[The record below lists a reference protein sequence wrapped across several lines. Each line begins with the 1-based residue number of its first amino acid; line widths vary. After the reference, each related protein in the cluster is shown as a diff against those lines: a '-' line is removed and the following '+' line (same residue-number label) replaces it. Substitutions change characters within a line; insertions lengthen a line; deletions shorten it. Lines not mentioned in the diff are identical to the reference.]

1 MSSAYQLA
9 ITRFASAV
17 VVTAL
22 ALAAVAFS
30 QLDKVRL
37 DASSDSL
44 LLQGDPDLAF
54 FEEATE
60 RYESYEFLIMT
71 WEPDSPLL
79 SEASLAGL
87 AAMVA
92 DLEQVSGV
100 RSVTSA
106 LDVPLL
112 ESPPISLT
120 DLSDLDSIPSLR
132 DPNIDRSLALR
143 EFTSSQL
150 YKNLVVSE
158 GGDLTAV
165 QVTIEPNKEIDRLG
179 DLRKSL
185 RKAVAEGADASLER
199 ELADIEFAYDQATR
213 TVNADRAALVADVR
227 AVAEKYRDQSRIFV
241 GGVPMIAADMLDFV
255 QDDLV
260 TFGSSIILVMI
271 AMLALIF
278 RDYRWVLIPISVC
291 TLSAL
296 LMLGILGYTDWRMT
310 VISSNFVAVLLV
322 VALALAIHLVV
333 RYRELEVKEPNL
345 ARADRAVMAAK
356 LMFVP
361 CFYTAVTTMVA
372 FTSLVVAGI
381 KPVIDFGW
389 MMTAGIVVA
398 FLVSFTLV
406 PALITVLPDSGA
418 KGVSDTLSMTRRFA
432 SIVERFGGFVLAVT
446 GLLVLL
452 VLLGLSRLQVEN
464 RFIDYF
470 KDTTEIY
477 QGMELLDSRL
487 GGTIPLD
494 IILYPPIASDSEA
507 ANSEGV
513 DVASFDAMPSNDSF
527 AGGDEGF
534 GDDFGEDDFGEDD
547 FGEGDF
553 DESLASDEED
563 LWGDDPFGEDVSF
576 ADENSA
582 EIGYWFTLEGRNLVD
597 QIHDIVDARP
607 ESGKVLSLS
616 TGFSVM
622 DRLYDDKL
630 GGVELALIERSLPSD
645 VAEVLI
651 EPYYDPVEQQAR
663 ITVRAMETSKTLRRA
678 EYLESLYA
686 QILADTGLDETR
698 VKFTG
703 LLVLYNNVLQS
714 LYASQILTLGAVFV
728 AIGIMFLMLFR
739 SVSLALLGLAPN
751 ILAAG
756 LVLGVMGLAGI
767 PLDIMTITIAAIVVG
782 MGVDNCIHYIHR
794 FRREFEVD
802 GNYRE
807 SMYRSHSSIG
817 RAMYYTTLTVVVGF
831 SMLTLSNFTPSIYFG
846 VLTVMAMLAA
856 VMGAL
861 LLLPKLIIAFQPLG
875 PERA

>member
-1 MSSAYQLA
+1 
-9 ITRFASAV
+9 V
-17 VVTAL
+17 
-22 ALAAVAFS
+22 
-30 QLDKVRL
+30 
-37 DASSDSL
+37 
-44 LLQGDPDLAF
+44 
-54 FEEATE
+54 
-60 RYESYEFLIMT
+60 
-71 WEPDSPLL
+71 
-79 SEASLAGL
+79 
-87 AAMVA
+87 
-92 DLEQVSGV
+92 
-100 RSVTSA
+100 
-106 LDVPLL
+106 
-112 ESPPISLT
+112 
-120 DLSDLDSIPSLR
+120 
-132 DPNIDRSLALR
+132 DRALALR

-158 GGDLTAV
+158 AGDLTAV
-165 QVTIEPNKEIDRLG
+165 QVTIEPNKEVDRLG

-185 RKAVAEGADASLER
+185 RKSVAEGG
-199 ELADIEFAYDQATR
+199 DIEVQRPVVLQLNLPYDEATR
-213 TVNADRAALVADVR
+213 TVNADRAALVANVR
-227 AVAEKYRDQSRIFV
+227 EVAEKYRDQSRIFV

-260 TFGSSIILVMI
+260 TFGTSIILVMV

-291 TLSAL
+291 TLSAT
-296 LMLGILGYTDWRMT
+296 LMLGILGFTDWRMT

-333 RYRELEVKEPNL
+333 RYRELEAKEPDMP
-345 ARADRAVMAAK
+345 RAERAVMAAR
-356 LMFVP
+356 LMFIP

-398 FLVSFTLV
+398 FVVSFSLV
-406 PALITVLPDSGA
+406 PALIAILPDMGA
-418 KGVSDTLSMTRRFA
+418 KGANDSLSMTRRFA
-432 SIVERFGGFVLAVT
+432 TVVERFGGLVFAVT
-446 GLLVLL
+446 GLLILL
-452 VLLGLSRLQVEN
+452 VALGLSRLQVEN

-494 IILYPPIASDSEA
+494 IILYPPSESTQTVDGLASADLALADERTTIEVVASD
-507 ANSEGV
+507 
-513 DVASFDAMPSNDSF
+513 DL
-527 AGGDEGF
+527 GF
-534 GDDFGEDDFGEDD
+534 EDDFGDDED
-547 FGEGDF
+547 G
-553 DESLASDEED
+553 
-563 LWGDDPFGEDVSF
+563 LWDDDAFGEDVSF

-582 EIGYWFTLEGRNLVD
+582 EIGYWFTLEGRDLID
-597 QIHDIVDARP
+597 QIHGIVEARP

-630 GGVELALIERSLPSD
+630 GGVELALVERSLPAD

-651 EPYYDPVEQQAR
+651 APYYDPIEQQAR
-663 ITVRAMETSKTLRRA
+663 ISVRAMETSKTLRRA

-686 QILADTGLDETR
+686 QILTDTGLDETR

-728 AIGIMFLMLFR
+728 AIGVMFLALFR

-794 FRREFEVD
+794 FRREFELD
-802 GNYRE
+802 GSYRE
-807 SMYRSHSSIG
+807 AMYRSHSSIG

-861 LLLPKLIIAFQPLG
+861 LLLPKLILAFEPLG
-875 PERA
+875 PERV

>member
-1 MSSAYQLA
+1 MSSFYQRA
-9 ITRFASAV
+9 ISQYFGLIIVATAV
-17 VVTAL
+17 VGG
-22 ALAAVAFS
+22 LAAS

-54 FEEATE
+54 FQEATD
-60 RYESYEFLIMT
+60 RYESYEFLILT

-79 SEASLAGL
+79 SDESLSGL
-87 AAMVA
+87 ASMVA
-92 DLEQVSGV
+92 DLERVKGV
-100 RSVTSA
+100 RTVTSA

-120 DLSDLDSIPSLR
+120 DLSDLDAIASLR
-132 DPNIDRSLALR
+132 DPTVDREMALK
-143 EFTSSQL
+143 EFTTSQL
-150 YKNLVVSE
+150 YRNLVVSE
-158 GGDLTAV
+158 AGDLTAV
-165 QVTIEPNKEIDRLG
+165 QVTIEPNQEVDRLG
-179 DLRKSL
+179 DLRGEL
-185 RKAVAEGADASLER
+185 RQQVADGAGVEIQDRLVEVER
-199 ELADIEFAYDQATR
+199 AYDAATR
-213 TVNADRAALVADVR
+213 TVNAERAELVANVR
-227 AVAEKYRDQSRIFV
+227 AVAEVYRGQSRIFV

-260 TFGSSIILVMI
+260 TFGLAIIGVMVG
-271 AMLALIF
+271 MLALIF
-278 RDYRWVLIPISVC
+278 RDYRWVVIPISGC

-296 LMLGILGYTDWRMT
+296 MMLGLLGFTDWRMT
-310 VISSNFVAVLLV
+310 IISSNFVAVLLV
-322 VALALAIHLVV
+322 VSLALAIHLVV
-333 RYRELEVKEPNL
+333 RYRELELKEPTL
-345 ARADRAVMAAK
+345 PRADRAVKAAQ

-398 FLVSFTLV
+398 FIVSFTLV
-406 PALITVLPDSGA
+406 PALMALLPEVRATGA
-418 KGVSDTLSMTRRFA
+418 SDQASMTRSFA
-432 SIVERFGGFVLAVT
+432 VVVEKFGGLVFAVAAV
-446 GLLVLL
+446 LVLL
-452 VLLGLSRLQVEN
+452 IALGLSRLQVEN

-494 IILYPPIASDSEA
+494 IILYPPEEIFDEEVSFGGSSLGAEA
-507 ANSEGV
+507 AESI
-513 DVASFDAMPSNDSF
+513 DDDAFWS
-527 AGGDEGF
+527 
-534 GDDFGEDDFGEDD
+534 
-547 FGEGDF
+547 
-553 DESLASDEED
+553 
-563 LWGDDPFGEDVSF
+563 DDPFGEDVSF

-582 EIGYWFTLEGRNLVD
+582 EIGYWFTLEGRNLID
-597 QIHDIVDARP
+597 QIHAIVDARP

-622 DRLYDDKL
+622 DRLYADKL
-630 GGVELALIERSLPSD
+630 GSVELALVERSLPDD
-645 VAEVLI
+645 VADVLI
-651 EPYYDPVEQQAR
+651 APYYDPVEQQAR
-663 ITVRAMETSKTLRRA
+663 LTVRAMETSKTLRRA
-678 EYLESLYA
+678 QYLESLYA
-686 QILADTGLDETR
+686 EILAETGLDETR

-714 LYASQILTLGAVFV
+714 LYASQILTLGAVFI
-728 AIGIMFLMLFR
+728 AIGVMFLALFR

-794 FRREFEVD
+794 FRTEFAVD
-802 GNYRE
+802 QNYRDA
-807 SMYRSHSSIG
+807 MYRSHASIG

-846 VLTVMAMLAA
+846 LLTVMAMLAA

-861 LLLPKLIIAFQPLG
+861 LLLPKLIITFKPLG
-875 PERA
+875 PGAA

>member
-1 MSSAYQLA
+1 MSSPYQIL
-9 ITRFASAV
+9 ITRFASTV
-17 VVTAL
+17 VVSVL
-22 ALAAVAFS
+22 ILAAIASS
-30 QLDKVRL
+30 QLGKVRL

-79 SEASLAGL
+79 SDASLSGL

-92 DLEQVSGV
+92 DLEKVPGV

-132 DPNIDRSLALR
+132 DPNVDRSLALR

-185 RKAVAEGADASLER
+185 RRAVAEGADASVER
-199 ELADIEFAYDQATR
+199 ELVNIEVAYDQATR

-227 AVAEKYRDQSRIFV
+227 AVAQKYREQSRIFV

-260 TFGSSIILVMI
+260 TFGTSIILVMI

-278 RDYRWVLIPISVC
+278 RDYRWVVIPISVC

-296 LMLGILGYTDWRMT
+296 FMLGILGYTDWRMT

-333 RYRELEVKEPNL
+333 RYRELEAREPNML
-345 ARADRAVMAAK
+345 RAERAVMAAR

-361 CFYTAVTTMVA
+361 CFYTAITTMVA

-398 FLVSFTLV
+398 FVVSFLLV
-406 PALITVLPDSGA
+406 PALIAVLPDSGA
-418 KGVSDTLSMTRRFA
+418 KGAADNLSMTKWFA
-432 SIVERFGGFVLAVT
+432 TIVERFGGVVLSVAA
-446 GLLVLL
+446 LLVLL

-494 IILYPPIASDSEA
+494 IILYPPAESASEVD
-507 ANSEGV
+507 
-513 DVASFDAMPSNDSF
+513 DVAALETARVDDISMDERFGADDLSFDS
-527 AGGDEGF
+527 GF
-534 GDDFGEDDFGEDD
+534 GDDFD
-547 FGEGDF
+547 
-553 DESLASDEED
+553 SDEFVDDED
-563 LWGDDPFGEDVSF
+563 GLWGDDPFGEDVSF

-582 EIGYWFTLEGRNLVD
+582 EVGYWFTLEGRQLID
-597 QIHDIVDARP
+597 QVHNIVDARP

-645 VAEVLI
+645 VADVLI
-651 EPYYDPVEQQAR
+651 APYYDPVEQQAR
-663 ITVRAMETSKTLRRA
+663 VTVRAMETSETLRRA
-678 EYLESLYA
+678 EYLESLYD
-686 QILADTGLDETR
+686 QILVETGLDATR

-714 LYASQILTLGAVFV
+714 LYASQILTLGAVFL
-728 AIGIMFLMLFR
+728 AIGVMFLTLFR

-794 FRREFEVD
+794 FRREFEID

-807 SMYRSHSSIG
+807 AMYRSHSSIG

-861 LLLPKLIIAFQPLG
+861 LLLPKLILAFQPLG
-875 PERA
+875 PERG

>member
-1 MSSAYQLA
+1 MSSAYHLF
-9 ITRFASAV
+9 ITRYASAIIFI
-17 VVTAL
+17 AL
-22 ALAAVAFS
+22 VLAGGALS
-30 QLDKVRL
+30 QLEKVRL

-71 WEPDSPLL
+71 WEPESPLL
-79 SEASLAGL
+79 SEASLSGL
-87 AAMVA
+87 SAMVS
-92 DLEQVSGV
+92 DLQSVPGV

-132 DPNIDRSLALR
+132 DPQVDRALALR

-158 GGDLTAV
+158 AGDLTAV
-165 QVTIEPNKEIDRLG
+165 QVTIEPNKEVDRLG

-185 RKAVAEGADASLER
+185 RKSVAEGGDIEVQR
-199 ELADIEFAYDQATR
+199 ELSAVELAYDEATR
-213 TVNADRAALVADVR
+213 TVNADRAALVANVR
-227 AVAEKYRDQSRIFV
+227 EVAEKYRDQSRIFV

-260 TFGSSIILVMI
+260 TFGTSIILVMV

-291 TLSAL
+291 TLSAT
-296 LMLGILGYTDWRMT
+296 LMLGILGFTDWRMT

-333 RYRELEVKEPNL
+333 RYRELEVKEPDMP
-345 ARADRAVMAAK
+345 RAERAVMAAR
-356 LMFVP
+356 LMFIP

-398 FLVSFTLV
+398 FVVSFSLV
-406 PALITVLPDSGA
+406 PALIAILPDKGA
-418 KGVSDTLSMTRRFA
+418 TGANDSLGMTRRFA
-432 SIVERFGGFVLAVT
+432 TVVERFGGLVFAVT
-446 GLLVLL
+446 GLLILL
-452 VLLGLSRLQVEN
+452 VVLGLSRLQVEN

-494 IILYPPIASDSEA
+494 IILYPPSESIQPVDALASG
-507 ANSEGV
+507 NQ
-513 DVASFDAMPSNDSF
+513 SF
-527 AGGDEGF
+527 ADERTTSDVVTSDDSGF
-534 GDDFGEDDFGEDD
+534 EDDFGDDED
-547 FGEGDF
+547 G
-553 DESLASDEED
+553 
-563 LWGDDPFGEDVSF
+563 LWDDDPFGEDVSF

-582 EIGYWFTLEGRNLVD
+582 EIGYWFTLEGRDLVD
-597 QIHDIVDARP
+597 QIHGIVDARA

-630 GGVELALIERSLPSD
+630 GGVELALVERSLPAD

-651 EPYYDPVEQQAR
+651 APYYDPIEQQAR

-686 QILADTGLDETR
+686 QILAETGLDETR

-728 AIGIMFLMLFR
+728 AIGIMFLALFR

-794 FRREFEVD
+794 FRREFELD
-802 GNYRE
+802 GSYRE
-807 SMYRSHSSIG
+807 AMYRSHSSIG

-861 LLLPKLIIAFQPLG
+861 LLLPKLIIAFEPLG
-875 PERA
+875 PERG

>member
-1 MSSAYQLA
+1 MSSAYHLV
-9 ITRFASAV
+9 ITRYASAIV
-17 VVTAL
+17 LIAL
-22 ALAAVAFS
+22 VLAGVALS
-30 QLDKVRL
+30 QLEKVRL

-54 FEEATE
+54 FEDATE

-71 WEPDSPLL
+71 WEPESPLL
-79 SEASLAGL
+79 GEASLSGL
-87 AAMVA
+87 SAMVS
-92 DLEQVSGV
+92 DLKSVPDV

-132 DPNIDRSLALR
+132 DPQVDRALALR

-158 GGDLTAV
+158 AGDLTAV
-165 QVTIEPNKEIDRLG
+165 QVTIEPNKEVDRLG

-185 RKAVAEGADASLER
+185 RKSVAEGGDIEVQRQLSAV
-199 ELADIEFAYDQATR
+199 ELAYDEATR
-213 TVNADRAALVADVR
+213 TVNADRAALVANVR
-227 AVAEKYRDQSRIFV
+227 EVAEKYRDQSRIFV

-260 TFGSSIILVMI
+260 TFGTSIILVMV

-291 TLSAL
+291 TLSAT
-296 LMLGILGYTDWRMT
+296 LMLGILGFTDWRMT

-333 RYRELEVKEPNL
+333 RYRELEVKEPDMP
-345 ARADRAVMAAK
+345 RAERAVMAAR
-356 LMFVP
+356 LMFIP

-398 FLVSFTLV
+398 FVVSFSLV
-406 PALITVLPDSGA
+406 PALIAILPDMGA
-418 KGVSDTLSMTRRFA
+418 KGANDSLSMTRRFA
-432 SIVERFGGFVLAVT
+432 TVVERFGGLVFAVT
-446 GLLVLL
+446 GLLILL
-452 VLLGLSRLQVEN
+452 VALGLSRLQVEN

-494 IILYPPIASDSEA
+494 IILYPPSESTQTVDVLASADLALADERTTIEVVASD
-507 ANSEGV
+507 
-513 DVASFDAMPSNDSF
+513 DL
-527 AGGDEGF
+527 GF
-534 GDDFGEDDFGEDD
+534 EDDFGDDED
-547 FGEGDF
+547 G
-553 DESLASDEED
+553 
-563 LWGDDPFGEDVSF
+563 LWDDDAFGEDVSF

-582 EIGYWFTLEGRNLVD
+582 EIGYWFTLEGRDLID
-597 QIHDIVDARP
+597 QIHGIVEARS

-630 GGVELALIERSLPSD
+630 GGVELALVERSLPAD

-651 EPYYDPVEQQAR
+651 APYYDPIEQQAR
-663 ITVRAMETSKTLRRA
+663 ISVRAMETSKTLRRA
-678 EYLESLYA
+678 QYLESLYA
-686 QILADTGLDETR
+686 QILTDTGLDETR

-714 LYASQILTLGAVFV
+714 LYASQILTLGAVFI
-728 AIGIMFLMLFR
+728 AIGVMFLALFR

-794 FRREFEVD
+794 FRREFELD
-802 GNYRE
+802 GSYRE
-807 SMYRSHSSIG
+807 AMYRSHSSIG

-861 LLLPKLIIAFQPLG
+861 LLLPKLILAFEPLG
-875 PERA
+875 PERV

>member
-1 MSSAYQLA
+1 MSSPYQIL
-9 ITRFASAV
+9 ITRFASTV
-17 VVTAL
+17 VVSAL
-22 ALAAVAFS
+22 ILAVIAFS
-30 QLDKVRL
+30 QLGKVRL

-60 RYESYEFLIMT
+60 RYESYEFLILT

-79 SEASLAGL
+79 SDVSLSGL

-92 DLEQVSGV
+92 DLEKVSGV
-100 RSVTSA
+100 RAVTSA

-132 DPNIDRSLALR
+132 DPNVDRSLALR

-165 QVTIEPNKEIDRLG
+165 QVTIEPNREIDRLG

-185 RKAVAEGADASLER
+185 RRAVAEGANASVER
-199 ELADIEFAYDQATR
+199 ELVNIEAAYDQATR

-227 AVAEKYRDQSRIFV
+227 AVAQKYRDQSRIFV

-260 TFGSSIILVMI
+260 TFGASIILVMI

-278 RDYRWVLIPISVC
+278 RDYRWVVIPISVC

-296 LMLGILGYTDWRMT
+296 FMLGILGYTDWRMT

-333 RYRELEVKEPNL
+333 RYRELEAREPNML
-345 ARADRAVMAAK
+345 RAERAVMAAR

-398 FLVSFTLV
+398 FVVSFLLV
-406 PALITVLPDSGA
+406 PALIAVLPDSGA
-418 KGVSDTLSMTRRFA
+418 KGAADNLSMTKWFA
-432 SIVERFGGFVLAVT
+432 TVVERFGGVVLSVAA
-446 GLLVLL
+446 LLVFL
-452 VLLGLSRLQVEN
+452 VALGLSRLQVEN

-494 IILYPPIASDSEA
+494 IILYPPLESASEVDGVTALDTARVDDISTDESLG
-507 ANSEGV
+507 AN
-513 DVASFDAMPSNDSF
+513 DLSFENS
-527 AGGDEGF
+527 F
-534 GDDFGEDDFGEDD
+534 GDDFD
-547 FGEGDF
+547 
-553 DESLASDEED
+553 SDELVDDED
-563 LWGDDPFGEDVSF
+563 GLWGDDPFGEDVSF
-576 ADENSA
+576 DDENSA
-582 EIGYWFTLEGRNLVD
+582 EVGYWFTLEGRQLID
-597 QIHDIVDARP
+597 QIHNIVDARP

-645 VAEVLI
+645 VADVLI
-651 EPYYDPVEQQAR
+651 APYYDPVEQQAR
-663 ITVRAMETSKTLRRA
+663 VTVRAMETSETLRRA
-678 EYLESLYA
+678 EYLESLYD
-686 QILADTGLDETR
+686 QILVETGLDASR
-698 VKFTG
+698 VKVTG

-714 LYASQILTLGAVFV
+714 LYASQILTLGAVFL
-728 AIGIMFLMLFR
+728 AIGVMFLALFR

-794 FRREFEVD
+794 FRREFEMD

-807 SMYRSHSSIG
+807 AMYRSHSSIG

-861 LLLPKLIIAFQPLG
+861 LLLPKLILAFQPLG
-875 PERA
+875 PERG

>member
-1 MSSAYQLA
+1 MSSFYQRA
-9 ITRFASAV
+9 ISQYFGLII
-17 VVTAL
+17 VVTAVL
-22 ALAAVAFS
+22 GGLAAS

-54 FEEATE
+54 FKEATD
-60 RYESYEFLIMT
+60 RYESYEFLILT

-79 SEASLAGL
+79 SDESLSGL
-87 AAMVA
+87 ANMVT
-92 DLEQVSGV
+92 DLERVKGV
-100 RSVTSA
+100 RTVTSA

-120 DLSDLDSIPSLR
+120 DLSDLDAIASLR
-132 DPNIDRSLALR
+132 DPTVDREMALE
-143 EFTSSQL
+143 EFTTSQL
-150 YKNLVVSE
+150 YRNLVVSE
-158 GGDLTAV
+158 AGDLTAV
-165 QVTIEPNKEIDRLG
+165 QVTIEPNQDVDRLG
-179 DLRKSL
+179 DLRGEL
-185 RKAVAEGADASLER
+185 RQQVAAGGGVEIQDRLVEVERDYDA
-199 ELADIEFAYDQATR
+199 ATR
-213 TVNADRAALVADVR
+213 TVNAERAELVASVR
-227 AVAEKYRDQSRIFV
+227 AVAEVYRGQSRIFV

-255 QDDLV
+255 EDDLV
-260 TFGSSIILVMI
+260 TFGLAIIGVMVG
-271 AMLALIF
+271 MLALIF
-278 RDYRWVLIPISVC
+278 RDYRWVVIPISGC

-296 LMLGILGYTDWRMT
+296 MMLGVLGLTDWRMT
-310 VISSNFVAVLLV
+310 IISSNFVAVLLV
-322 VALALAIHLVV
+322 VSLALAIHLVV
-333 RYRELEVKEPNL
+333 RYRELELKEPDL
-345 ARADRAVMAAK
+345 PRADRAVKAAQ

-398 FLVSFTLV
+398 FIVSFTLV
-406 PALITVLPDSGA
+406 PALMALLPELRATGA
-418 KGVSDTLSMTRRFA
+418 SDEASTTRTFA
-432 SIVERFGGFVLAVT
+432 VIVEKFGGLVFAVAAV
-446 GLLVLL
+446 LVLL
-452 VLLGLSRLQVEN
+452 IVLGLSRLQVEN

-494 IILYPPIASDSEA
+494 IILYPPGEVFD
-507 ANSEGV
+507 EG
-513 DVASFDAMPSNDSF
+513 ASFSDPSL
-527 AGGDEGF
+527 GGEVAEAI
-534 GDDFGEDDFGEDD
+534 EDDEFW
-547 FGEGDF
+547 
-553 DESLASDEED
+553 S
-563 LWGDDPFGEDVSF
+563 DDPFGEDVSF
-576 ADENSA
+576 ADEASA
-582 EIGYWFTLEGRNLVD
+582 EIGYWFTLEGRNLID
-597 QIHDIVDARP
+597 QIHAIVDARL

-622 DRLYDDKL
+622 DRLYADKL
-630 GGVELALIERSLPSD
+630 GSVELALVERSLPD
-645 VAEVLI
+645 EVADVLI
-651 EPYYDPVEQQAR
+651 APYYDPVEQQAR
-663 ITVRAMETSKTLRRA
+663 LTVRAMETSKTLRRA
-678 EYLESLYA
+678 QYLESLYA
-686 QILADTGLDETR
+686 EILAETGLDETR

-714 LYASQILTLGAVFV
+714 LYASQILTLGAVFI
-728 AIGIMFLMLFR
+728 AIGVMFLALFR

-794 FRREFEVD
+794 FRKEFAVD
-802 GNYRE
+802 QNYRDA
-807 SMYRSHSSIG
+807 MYRSHASIG

-861 LLLPKLIIAFQPLG
+861 LLLPKLIITFKPLG
-875 PERA
+875 PGAA

>member
-1 MSSAYQLA
+1 MSSFYQRA
-9 ITRFASAV
+9 ISQYFGLII
-17 VVTAL
+17 VVTAVL
-22 ALAAVAFS
+22 GGLAAS

-54 FEEATE
+54 FKEATD
-60 RYESYEFLIMT
+60 RYESYEFLILT

-79 SEASLAGL
+79 SDESLSGL
-87 AAMVA
+87 ANMVT
-92 DLEQVSGV
+92 DLERVKGV
-100 RSVTSA
+100 RTVTSA

-120 DLSDLDSIPSLR
+120 DLSDLDAIASLR
-132 DPNIDRSLALR
+132 DPTVDREMALE
-143 EFTSSQL
+143 EFTTSQL
-150 YKNLVVSE
+150 YRNLVVSE
-158 GGDLTAV
+158 AGDLTAV
-165 QVTIEPNKEIDRLG
+165 QVTIEPNQDVDRLG
-179 DLRKSL
+179 DLRGEL
-185 RKAVAEGADASLER
+185 RQQVAEGGGVEIQDRLVEVERDYDA
-199 ELADIEFAYDQATR
+199 ATR
-213 TVNADRAALVADVR
+213 TVNAERAELVASVR
-227 AVAEKYRDQSRIFV
+227 AVAEVYRGQSRIFV

-255 QDDLV
+255 EDDLV
-260 TFGSSIILVMI
+260 TFGLAIIGVMVG
-271 AMLALIF
+271 MLALIF
-278 RDYRWVLIPISVC
+278 RDYRWVVIPISGC

-296 LMLGILGYTDWRMT
+296 MMLGVLGLTDWRMT
-310 VISSNFVAVLLV
+310 IISSNFVAVLLV
-322 VALALAIHLVV
+322 VSLALAIHLVV
-333 RYRELEVKEPNL
+333 RYRELELKEPDL
-345 ARADRAVMAAK
+345 PRADRAVKAAQ

-398 FLVSFTLV
+398 FIVSFTLV
-406 PALITVLPDSGA
+406 PALMALLPELRATGA
-418 KGVSDTLSMTRRFA
+418 SDEASTTRTFA
-432 SIVERFGGFVLAVT
+432 VIVEKFGGLVFAVAAV
-446 GLLVLL
+446 LVLL
-452 VLLGLSRLQVEN
+452 IVLGLSRLQVEN

-494 IILYPPIASDSEA
+494 IILYPPGEIFD
-507 ANSEGV
+507 EG
-513 DVASFDAMPSNDSF
+513 ASFSDPSL
-527 AGGDEGF
+527 GGEVAEAI
-534 GDDFGEDDFGEDD
+534 EDDEFW
-547 FGEGDF
+547 
-553 DESLASDEED
+553 S
-563 LWGDDPFGEDVSF
+563 DDPFGEDVSF
-576 ADENSA
+576 ADEASA
-582 EIGYWFTLEGRNLVD
+582 EIGYWFTLEGRNLID
-597 QIHDIVDARP
+597 QIHAIVDARL

-622 DRLYDDKL
+622 DRLYADKL
-630 GGVELALIERSLPSD
+630 GSVELALVERSLPD
-645 VAEVLI
+645 EVADVLI
-651 EPYYDPVEQQAR
+651 APYYNPVEQQAR
-663 ITVRAMETSKTLRRA
+663 LTVRAMETSKTLRRA
-678 EYLESLYA
+678 QYLESLYA
-686 QILADTGLDETR
+686 EILAETGLDETR

-714 LYASQILTLGAVFV
+714 LYASQILTLGAVFI
-728 AIGIMFLMLFR
+728 AIGVMFLALFR

-794 FRREFEVD
+794 FRKEFAVD
-802 GNYRE
+802 QNYRDA
-807 SMYRSHSSIG
+807 MYRSHASIG

-861 LLLPKLIIAFQPLG
+861 LLLPKLIITFKPLG
-875 PERA
+875 PGAA

>member
-1 MSSAYQLA
+1 MSSAYHLV
-9 ITRFASAV
+9 ITRYASAIIFI
-17 VVTAL
+17 AL
-22 ALAAVAFS
+22 VLAGVALS
-30 QLDKVRL
+30 QLEKVRL

-71 WEPDSPLL
+71 WEPESPLL
-79 SEASLAGL
+79 GEASLSGL
-87 AAMVA
+87 SAMVS
-92 DLEQVSGV
+92 DLKDVPGV

-132 DPNIDRSLALR
+132 DPQVDRALALR

-158 GGDLTAV
+158 AGDLTAV
-165 QVTIEPNKEIDRLG
+165 QVTIEPNKEVDRLG

-185 RKAVAEGADASLER
+185 RKSVAEGGDIEVQGQLSAV
-199 ELADIEFAYDQATR
+199 ELAYDEATR
-213 TVNADRAALVADVR
+213 TVNADRAALVANVR
-227 AVAEKYRDQSRIFV
+227 EVAEKYRDQSRIFV

-260 TFGSSIILVMI
+260 TFGTSIILVMV

-291 TLSAL
+291 TLSAT
-296 LMLGILGYTDWRMT
+296 LMLWILGFTDWRMT

-333 RYRELEVKEPNL
+333 RYRELEAKEPDMP
-345 ARADRAVMAAK
+345 RAERAVMAAR
-356 LMFVP
+356 LMFIP

-398 FLVSFTLV
+398 FVVSFSLV
-406 PALITVLPDSGA
+406 PALIAILPDMGA
-418 KGVSDTLSMTRRFA
+418 KGANDSLSMTRRFA
-432 SIVERFGGFVLAVT
+432 TVVERFGGLVFAVT
-446 GLLVLL
+446 GLLILL
-452 VLLGLSRLQVEN
+452 VVLGLSRLQVEN

-494 IILYPPIASDSEA
+494 IILYPPSESTQAVDALASVDLGLADERTTIEVVASD
-507 ANSEGV
+507 
-513 DVASFDAMPSNDSF
+513 DL
-527 AGGDEGF
+527 GF
-534 GDDFGEDDFGEDD
+534 EDDFG
-547 FGEGDF
+547 
-553 DESLASDEED
+553 SDEDE
-563 LWGDDPFGEDVSF
+563 LWDDDPFGEDVSF

-582 EIGYWFTLEGRNLVD
+582 EIGYWFTLEGRDLVD
-597 QIHDIVDARP
+597 QIHRIVDARP

-630 GGVELALIERSLPSD
+630 GGVELALVERSLPAD

-651 EPYYDPVEQQAR
+651 APYYDPIEQQAR

-686 QILADTGLDETR
+686 QILAETGLDETR

-728 AIGIMFLMLFR
+728 AIGVMFLALFR

-794 FRREFEVD
+794 FRREFELD
-802 GNYRE
+802 GSYRE
-807 SMYRSHSSIG
+807 AMYRSHSSIG

-861 LLLPKLIIAFQPLG
+861 LLLPKLIIAFEPLG
-875 PERA
+875 PERG

>member
-1 MSSAYQLA
+1 MSSPYQIL
-9 ITRFASAV
+9 ITRFASTV
-17 VVTAL
+17 VVSVL
-22 ALAAVAFS
+22 ILAAIAFS
-30 QLDKVRL
+30 QLGKVRL

-79 SEASLAGL
+79 SDASLSGL

-92 DLEQVSGV
+92 DLEKVPGV

-132 DPNIDRSLALR
+132 DPNVDRSLALR

-185 RKAVAEGADASLER
+185 RRAVAEGADASVER
-199 ELADIEFAYDQATR
+199 ELVNIEVAYDQATR

-227 AVAEKYRDQSRIFV
+227 AVAQKYREQSRIFV

-260 TFGSSIILVMI
+260 TFGTSIILVMI

-278 RDYRWVLIPISVC
+278 RDYRWVVIPISVC

-296 LMLGILGYTDWRMT
+296 FMLGILGYTDWRMT

-333 RYRELEVKEPNL
+333 RYRELEAREPNML
-345 ARADRAVMAAK
+345 RAERAVMAAR

-361 CFYTAVTTMVA
+361 CFYTAITTMVA

-398 FLVSFTLV
+398 FVVSFLLV
-406 PALITVLPDSGA
+406 PALIAVLPDSGA
-418 KGVSDTLSMTRRFA
+418 KGAADNLSMTKWFA
-432 SIVERFGGFVLAVT
+432 TIVERFGGVVLSVAA
-446 GLLVLL
+446 LLVLL

-494 IILYPPIASDSEA
+494 IILYPPAESASE
-507 ANSEGV
+507 V
-513 DVASFDAMPSNDSF
+513 DDVNALETARVDDISMDERFGADDLSFDS
-527 AGGDEGF
+527 GF
-534 GDDFGEDDFGEDD
+534 GDDFD
-547 FGEGDF
+547 
-553 DESLASDEED
+553 SDEFVDDED
-563 LWGDDPFGEDVSF
+563 GLWGDDPFGEDVSF

-582 EIGYWFTLEGRNLVD
+582 EVGYWFTLEGRQLID
-597 QIHDIVDARP
+597 QIHNIVDARP

-645 VAEVLI
+645 VADVLI
-651 EPYYDPVEQQAR
+651 APYYDPVEQQAR
-663 ITVRAMETSKTLRRA
+663 VTVRAMETSETLRRA
-678 EYLESLYA
+678 EYLESLYD
-686 QILADTGLDETR
+686 QILVETGLDATR

-714 LYASQILTLGAVFV
+714 LYASQILTLGAVFL
-728 AIGIMFLMLFR
+728 AIGVMFLALFR

-794 FRREFEVD
+794 FRREFEID

-807 SMYRSHSSIG
+807 AMYRSHSSIG

-861 LLLPKLIIAFQPLG
+861 LLLPKLILAFQPLG
-875 PERA
+875 PERG

>member
-1 MSSAYQLA
+1 MSSAYQFV
-9 ITRFASAV
+9 ITRCASAV
-17 VVTAL
+17 VAIAL
-22 ALAAVAFS
+22 VLAAVAFS
-30 QLDKVRL
+30 QLEKVRL

-60 RYESYEFLIMT
+60 RYESYEFLILT

-79 SEASLAGL
+79 GEASLSGL
-87 AAMVA
+87 ALMVA
-92 DLEQVSGV
+92 DLEKVSGV

-132 DPNIDRSLALR
+132 DPNVDRSLALR

-150 YKNLVVSE
+150 YKNLLVSE
-158 GGDLTAV
+158 AGDLTAV

-185 RKAVAEGADASLER
+185 RQAVAGGAENSVER
-199 ELADIEFAYDQATR
+199 ELAEIEIAYDQATR
-213 TVNADRAALVADVR
+213 TVNADRAALVAEVR
-227 AVAEKYRDQSRIFV
+227 AVAQKYRDQSRIFV

-260 TFGSSIILVMI
+260 TFGTSIILVMV

-278 RDYRWVLIPISVC
+278 RDYRWVVIPISVC

-310 VISSNFVAVLLV
+310 IISSNFVAVLLV

-333 RYRELEVKEPNL
+333 RYRELESKEPDMP
-345 ARADRAVMAAK
+345 RAERAVMAAQ

-398 FLVSFTLV
+398 FVVSFSLV
-406 PALITVLPDSGA
+406 PALIAILPDSGA
-418 KGVSDTLSMTRRFA
+418 EGASDTLSMTRRFA
-432 SIVERFGGFVLAVT
+432 AVVERFGGVVLSVT
-446 GLLVLL
+446 ALLVLL

-494 IILYPPIASDSEA
+494 IILYPPAASSPDANEVAAMGAVTLDESLSAEEEAFDS
-507 ANSEGV
+507 
-513 DVASFDAMPSNDSF
+513 DFTDD
-527 AGGDEGF
+527 F
-534 GDDFGEDDFGEDD
+534 GDDGG
-547 FGEGDF
+547 
-553 DESLASDEED
+553 D
-563 LWGDDPFGEDVSF
+563 LWDDDPFGEDVSF

-582 EIGYWFTLEGRNLVD
+582 EIGYWFTLEGRDLVD
-597 QIHDIVDARP
+597 QIHNIVDARP

-630 GGVELALIERSLPSD
+630 GGVELALVERSLPSD

-651 EPYYDPVEQQAR
+651 TPYYDSVAQQAR
-663 ITVRAMETSKTLRRA
+663 ISVRAMETSKTLRRA

-686 QILADTGLDETR
+686 QILAETGLDETR

-714 LYASQILTLGAVFV
+714 LYASQILTLGAVFM
-728 AIGIMFLMLFR
+728 AIGIMFLALFR

-756 LVLGVMGLAGI
+756 LVLGVMGLSGI

-794 FRREFEVD
+794 FRREFALD

-807 SMYRSHSSIG
+807 AMYRSHASIG

-875 PERA
+875 PERG

>member
-1 MSSAYQLA
+1 MSSAYHLV
-9 ITRFASAV
+9 ITRYASAIIFI
-17 VVTAL
+17 AL
-22 ALAAVAFS
+22 VLAGVALS
-30 QLDKVRL
+30 QLEKVRL

-71 WEPDSPLL
+71 WEPESPLL
-79 SEASLAGL
+79 GEASLSGL
-87 AAMVA
+87 SAMVS
-92 DLEQVSGV
+92 DLKDVPGV

-132 DPNIDRSLALR
+132 DPQVDRALALR

-158 GGDLTAV
+158 AGDLTAV
-165 QVTIEPNKEIDRLG
+165 QVTIEPNKEVDRLG

-185 RKAVAEGADASLER
+185 RKSVAEGGDIEVQGQLSAV
-199 ELADIEFAYDQATR
+199 ELAYDEATR
-213 TVNADRAALVADVR
+213 TVNADRAALVANVR
-227 AVAEKYRDQSRIFV
+227 EVAEKYRDQSRIFV

-260 TFGSSIILVMI
+260 TFGSSIILVMV

-291 TLSAL
+291 TLSAT
-296 LMLGILGYTDWRMT
+296 LMLGILGFTDWRMT

-333 RYRELEVKEPNL
+333 RYRELEAKEPDMP
-345 ARADRAVMAAK
+345 RAERAVMAAR
-356 LMFVP
+356 LMFIP

-398 FLVSFTLV
+398 FVVSFSLV
-406 PALITVLPDSGA
+406 PALIAILPDMGA
-418 KGVSDTLSMTRRFA
+418 KGANDSLSMTRRFA
-432 SIVERFGGFVLAVT
+432 TVVERFGGLVFAVT
-446 GLLVLL
+446 GLLILL
-452 VLLGLSRLQVEN
+452 VVLGLSRLQVEN

-494 IILYPPIASDSEA
+494 IILYPPSESTQAVDALASVDLGLADERTTIAVVASD
-507 ANSEGV
+507 
-513 DVASFDAMPSNDSF
+513 DL
-527 AGGDEGF
+527 GF
-534 GDDFGEDDFGEDD
+534 EDDFG
-547 FGEGDF
+547 
-553 DESLASDEED
+553 SDEDE
-563 LWGDDPFGEDVSF
+563 LWDDDPFGEDVSF

-582 EIGYWFTLEGRNLVD
+582 EIGYWFTLEGRDLVD
-597 QIHDIVDARP
+597 QIHRIVDARP

-630 GGVELALIERSLPSD
+630 GGVELALVERSLPAD

-651 EPYYDPVEQQAR
+651 APYYDPIEQQAR

-686 QILADTGLDETR
+686 QILAETGLDETR

-728 AIGIMFLMLFR
+728 AIGVMFLALFR

-794 FRREFEVD
+794 FRREFELD
-802 GNYRE
+802 GSYRE
-807 SMYRSHSSIG
+807 AMYRSHSSIG

-861 LLLPKLIIAFQPLG
+861 LLLPKLIIAFEPLG
-875 PERA
+875 PERG

>member
-1 MSSAYQLA
+1 MSSAYHLF
-9 ITRFASAV
+9 ITRYASAIIFI
-17 VVTAL
+17 AL
-22 ALAAVAFS
+22 VLAGGALS
-30 QLDKVRL
+30 QLEKVRL

-71 WEPDSPLL
+71 WEPESPL
-79 SEASLAGL
+79 SDEASLSGL
-87 AAMVA
+87 SAMVS
-92 DLEQVSGV
+92 DLKSVPGV

-132 DPNIDRSLALR
+132 DPQVDRALALR

-158 GGDLTAV
+158 AGDLTAV
-165 QVTIEPNKEIDRLG
+165 QVTIEPNKEVDRLG

-185 RKAVAEGADASLER
+185 RKSVAEGGDIEVQR
-199 ELADIEFAYDQATR
+199 ELSAVELAYDEATR
-213 TVNADRAALVADVR
+213 TVNADRAALVANVR
-227 AVAEKYRDQSRIFV
+227 EVAEKYRDQSRIFV

-260 TFGSSIILVMI
+260 TFGTSIILVMVV
-271 AMLALIF
+271 MLALIF

-291 TLSAL
+291 TLSAT
-296 LMLGILGYTDWRMT
+296 LMLGILGFTDWRMT

-333 RYRELEVKEPNL
+333 RYRELEVKEPDMP
-345 ARADRAVMAAK
+345 RAERAVMAAR
-356 LMFVP
+356 LMFIP

-398 FLVSFTLV
+398 FVVSFSLV
-406 PALITVLPDSGA
+406 PALIAILPDKGA
-418 KGVSDTLSMTRRFA
+418 TGANDSLSMTRRFA
-432 SIVERFGGFVLAVT
+432 TVVERFGGLVFAVT
-446 GLLVLL
+446 GLLILL
-452 VLLGLSRLQVEN
+452 VVLGLSRLQVEN

-494 IILYPPIASDSEA
+494 IILYPPSESIQPVDALASG
-507 ANSEGV
+507 NQ
-513 DVASFDAMPSNDSF
+513 SF
-527 AGGDEGF
+527 ADERTTSDVVTSDDSGF
-534 GDDFGEDDFGEDD
+534 EDDFGDDED
-547 FGEGDF
+547 G
-553 DESLASDEED
+553 
-563 LWGDDPFGEDVSF
+563 LWDDDPFGEDVSF
-576 ADENSA
+576 ADEKSA
-582 EIGYWFTLEGRNLVD
+582 EIGYWFTLEGRDLVD
-597 QIHDIVDARP
+597 QIHGIVDARP

-630 GGVELALIERSLPSD
+630 GGVELALVERSLPAD

-651 EPYYDPVEQQAR
+651 APYYDPIEQQAR

-686 QILADTGLDETR
+686 QILAETGLDETR

-728 AIGIMFLMLFR
+728 AIGIMFLALFR

-794 FRREFEVD
+794 FRREFELD
-802 GNYRE
+802 GSYRE
-807 SMYRSHSSIG
+807 AMYRSHSSIG

-861 LLLPKLIIAFQPLG
+861 LLLPKLIIAFEPLG
-875 PERA
+875 PERG

>member
-1 MSSAYQLA
+1 MSSAYHLL
-9 ITRFASAV
+9 ITRYASAIIFI
-17 VVTAL
+17 AL
-22 ALAAVAFS
+22 VLAGGALS
-30 QLDKVRL
+30 QLEKVRL

-60 RYESYEFLIMT
+60 RYESYEFLILT
-71 WEPDSPLL
+71 WEPESPLL
-79 SEASLAGL
+79 SEASLSGL
-87 AAMVA
+87 SAMVS
-92 DLEQVSGV
+92 DLKRVPGV

-132 DPNIDRSLALR
+132 DPQVDRALALR

-158 GGDLTAV
+158 AGDLTAV
-165 QVTIEPNKEIDRLG
+165 QVTIEPNKEVDRLG

-185 RKAVAEGADASLER
+185 RKSVAEGGDIEVQRQLAAV
-199 ELADIEFAYDQATR
+199 ELAYDEATR
-213 TVNADRAALVADVR
+213 TVNSDRAALVANVR
-227 AVAEKYRDQSRIFV
+227 EVAEKYRDQSRIFV

-260 TFGSSIILVMI
+260 TFGTSIIFVMV

-291 TLSAL
+291 TLSAT
-296 LMLGILGYTDWRMT
+296 LMLGILGFTDWRMT

-333 RYRELEVKEPNL
+333 RYRELEIKEPDMP
-345 ARADRAVMAAK
+345 RAERAVMAAR
-356 LMFVP
+356 LMFIP

-398 FLVSFTLV
+398 FVVSFSLV
-406 PALITVLPDSGA
+406 PALIAILPDMGA
-418 KGVSDTLSMTRRFA
+418 KGANDSLSMTRNFA
-432 SIVERFGGFVLAVT
+432 TVVERFGGLVFAVT
-446 GLLVLL
+446 GLLILL
-452 VLLGLSRLQVEN
+452 VVLGLSRLQVEN

-477 QGMELLDSRL
+477 QGMELLDARL

-494 IILYPPIASDSEA
+494 IILYPPPESIQPVDALASADLALADELATTDVVASD
-507 ANSEGV
+507 
-513 DVASFDAMPSNDSF
+513 DL
-527 AGGDEGF
+527 GF
-534 GDDFGEDDFGEDD
+534 EDDLGDDEDG
-547 FGEGDF
+547 
-553 DESLASDEED
+553 
-563 LWGDDPFGEDVSF
+563 LWDDDPFGEDVSF

-582 EIGYWFTLEGRNLVD
+582 EIGYWFTLEGRDLVD
-597 QIHDIVDARP
+597 QIHGIVDARP

-630 GGVELALIERSLPSD
+630 GGVELALVERSLPAD

-651 EPYYDPVEQQAR
+651 APYYDPIEQQAR

-686 QILADTGLDETR
+686 QILVETGLDETR

-728 AIGIMFLMLFR
+728 AIGIMFLALFR

-794 FRREFEVD
+794 FRREFELD
-802 GNYRE
+802 GSYRE
-807 SMYRSHSSIG
+807 AMYRSHSSIG

-861 LLLPKLIIAFQPLG
+861 LLLPKLIIAFEPLG
-875 PERA
+875 PERG

>member
-1 MSSAYQLA
+1 M
-9 ITRFASAV
+9 SAV
-17 VVTAL
+17 
-22 ALAAVAFS
+22 
-30 QLDKVRL
+30 
-37 DASSDSL
+37 
-44 LLQGDPDLAF
+44 
-54 FEEATE
+54 
-60 RYESYEFLIMT
+60 
-71 WEPDSPLL
+71 
-79 SEASLAGL
+79 
-87 AAMVA
+87 
-92 DLEQVSGV
+92 
-100 RSVTSA
+100 
-106 LDVPLL
+106 
-112 ESPPISLT
+112 
-120 DLSDLDSIPSLR
+120 
-132 DPNIDRSLALR
+132 
-143 EFTSSQL
+143 
-150 YKNLVVSE
+150 
-158 GGDLTAV
+158 
-165 QVTIEPNKEIDRLG
+165 
-179 DLRKSL
+179 
-185 RKAVAEGADASLER
+185 
-199 ELADIEFAYDQATR
+199 ELAYDEATR
-213 TVNADRAALVADVR
+213 TVNADRAALVANVR
-227 AVAEKYRDQSRIFV
+227 EVAEKYRDQSRIFV

-260 TFGSSIILVMI
+260 TFGSSIILVMV

-291 TLSAL
+291 TLSAT
-296 LMLGILGYTDWRMT
+296 LMLGILGFTDWRMT

-333 RYRELEVKEPNL
+333 RYRELEAKEPDMP
-345 ARADRAVMAAK
+345 RAERAVMAAR
-356 LMFVP
+356 LMFIP

-398 FLVSFTLV
+398 FVVSFSLV
-406 PALITVLPDSGA
+406 PALIAILPDMGA
-418 KGVSDTLSMTRRFA
+418 KGANDSLSMTRRFA
-432 SIVERFGGFVLAVT
+432 TVVERFGGLVFAVT
-446 GLLVLL
+446 GLLILL
-452 VLLGLSRLQVEN
+452 VVLGLSRLQVEN

-487 GGTIPLD
+487 GGTIQLD
-494 IILYPPIASDSEA
+494 IILYPPSESTQTVDVLASADLALADERTTIEVVASD
-507 ANSEGV
+507 
-513 DVASFDAMPSNDSF
+513 DL
-527 AGGDEGF
+527 GF
-534 GDDFGEDDFGEDD
+534 EDDFG
-547 FGEGDF
+547 
-553 DESLASDEED
+553 SDEDE
-563 LWGDDPFGEDVSF
+563 LWDDDPFGEDVSF

-582 EIGYWFTLEGRNLVD
+582 EIGYWFTLEGRDLVD
-597 QIHDIVDARP
+597 QIHRIVDARP

-630 GGVELALIERSLPSD
+630 GGVELALVERSLPAD

-651 EPYYDPVEQQAR
+651 APYYDPIEQQAR

-686 QILADTGLDETR
+686 QILAETGLDETR

-728 AIGIMFLMLFR
+728 AIGVMFLALFR

-794 FRREFEVD
+794 FRREFELD
-802 GNYRE
+802 GSYRE
-807 SMYRSHSSIG
+807 AMYRSHSSIG

-861 LLLPKLIIAFQPLG
+861 LLLPKLIIAFEPLG
-875 PERA
+875 PERG

>member
-1 MSSAYQLA
+1 MIGLA
-9 ITRFASAV
+9 GLAV
-17 VVTAL
+17 
-22 ALAAVAFS
+22 S

-44 LLQGDPDLAF
+44 LLEGDPDLAF
-54 FEEATE
+54 FREATS
-60 RYESYEFLIMT
+60 RYESYEFLILT
-71 WEPDSPLL
+71 WEPATPLL
-79 SEASLAGL
+79 SDESLQGLAGL
-87 AAMVA
+87 VD
-92 DLEQVSGV
+92 DLEAVEGV
-100 RSVTSA
+100 RAVTSA

-120 DLSDLDSIPSLR
+120 DLSDLDAIPTIR
-132 DPNIDRSLALR
+132 NPNVDRRLALT
-143 EFTSSQL
+143 EFTTSQL
-150 YKNLVVSE
+150 YRNLLVSE

-165 QVTIEPNKEIDRLG
+165 QVTLEPNKQIERLG
-179 DLRKSL
+179 DLRNEL
-185 RKAVAEGADASLER
+185 RRQVASATSSDIEE
-199 ELADIEFAYDQATR
+199 ELARVESAYDQATR
-213 TVNADRAALVADVR
+213 MVNADRAELVASVR
-227 AVAEKYRDQSRIFV
+227 AVADAYRGQSEIFV

-260 TFGSSIILVMI
+260 TFGLAIIGVMVG
-271 AMLALIF
+271 MLALIF
-278 RDYRWVLIPISVC
+278 RDYRWVIVPIISC
-291 TLSAL
+291 SLSAL
-296 LMLGILGYTDWRMT
+296 IMLGILGFTDWRMT

-333 RYRELEVKEPNL
+333 RYRELEVKEPDL
-345 ARADRAVMAAK
+345 PRATRAVRAAE

-361 CFYTAVTTMVA
+361 CFYTALTTMVA

-389 MMTAGIVVA
+389 MMSAGIVVA
-398 FLVSFTLV
+398 FLISFTLV
-406 PALITVLPDSGA
+406 PALIALLPELNAAGA
-418 KGVSDTLSMTRRFA
+418 RDEISMTRKFA
-432 SIVERFGGFVLAVT
+432 AAVERVGGAVLVVT
-446 GLLVLL
+446 GLLVVL
-452 VLLGLSRLQVEN
+452 VAVGLSRLQVEN

-494 IILYPPIASDSEA
+494 IILYPPAEA
-507 ANSEGV
+507 PELAVSLANEGADDGRLDDGFD
-513 DVASFDAMPSNDSF
+513 DVQALYAES
-527 AGGDEGF
+527 GF
-534 GDDFGEDDFGEDD
+534 EGDDDFWEDD
-547 FGEGDF
+547 
-553 DESLASDEED
+553 S
-563 LWGDDPFGEDVSF
+563 FGEDVSF

-582 EIGYWFTLEGRNLVD
+582 EIGYWFSLEGRDLID
-597 QIHDIVDARP
+597 QIHRIVESRE

-630 GGVELALIERSLPSD
+630 GSVELALVERSLPED

-651 EPYYDPVEQQAR
+651 APYYDPVKQQAR

-686 QILADTGLDETR
+686 QIIADTGLDETR

-703 LLVLYNNVLQS
+703 LLLLYNNVLQS
-714 LYASQILTLGAVFV
+714 LYVSQILTLGAVFF
-728 AIGIMFLMLFR
+728 AIGLMFLALFR
-739 SVSLALLGLAPN
+739 SVSLAVLGLAPN

-756 LVLGVMGLAGI
+756 LVLGIMGLAGI

-794 FRREFEVD
+794 FRKEFAVD
-802 GNYRE
+802 KNYSE
-807 SMYRSHSSIG
+807 AMYRSHGSIG

-861 LLLPKLIIAFQPLG
+861 LLLPKLILTFEPLG
-875 PERA
+875 PEAD

>member
-1 MSSAYQLA
+1 MSSFYQRA
-9 ITRFASAV
+9 ISQYFGLII
-17 VVTAL
+17 VVTAVL
-22 ALAAVAFS
+22 GGLAAS

-54 FEEATE
+54 FKEATD
-60 RYESYEFLIMT
+60 RYESYEFLILT

-79 SEASLAGL
+79 SDESLSGL
-87 AAMVA
+87 ANMVN
-92 DLEQVSGV
+92 DLERVKGV
-100 RSVTSA
+100 RTVTSA

-120 DLSDLDSIPSLR
+120 DLSDLDAIASLR
-132 DPNIDRSLALR
+132 DPTVDREMALE
-143 EFTSSQL
+143 EFTTSQL
-150 YKNLVVSE
+150 YRNLVVSE
-158 GGDLTAV
+158 AGDLTAV
-165 QVTIEPNKEIDRLG
+165 QVTIEPNQDVDRLG
-179 DLRKSL
+179 DLRGEL
-185 RKAVAEGADASLER
+185 RQQVAEGGGVEIQDRLVEVERDYDA
-199 ELADIEFAYDQATR
+199 ATR
-213 TVNADRAALVADVR
+213 TVNAERAELVASVR
-227 AVAEKYRDQSRIFV
+227 AVAEVYRGQSRIFV

-255 QDDLV
+255 EDDLV
-260 TFGSSIILVMI
+260 TFGLAIIGVMVG
-271 AMLALIF
+271 MLALIF
-278 RDYRWVLIPISVC
+278 RDYRWVVIPISGC

-296 LMLGILGYTDWRMT
+296 MMLGVLGLTDWRMT
-310 VISSNFVAVLLV
+310 IISSNFVAVLLV
-322 VALALAIHLVV
+322 VSLALAIHLVV
-333 RYRELEVKEPNL
+333 RYRELELKEPDL
-345 ARADRAVMAAK
+345 PRADRAVKAAQ

-398 FLVSFTLV
+398 FIVSFTLV
-406 PALITVLPDSGA
+406 PALMALLPELRATGA
-418 KGVSDTLSMTRRFA
+418 SDEASTTRTFA
-432 SIVERFGGFVLAVT
+432 VIVEKFGGLVFAVAAV
-446 GLLVLL
+446 LVLL
-452 VLLGLSRLQVEN
+452 IVLGLSRLQVEN

-494 IILYPPIASDSEA
+494 IILYPPGEVFD
-507 ANSEGV
+507 EG
-513 DVASFDAMPSNDSF
+513 ASFSDPSL
-527 AGGDEGF
+527 GGEVAEAI
-534 GDDFGEDDFGEDD
+534 EDDEFW
-547 FGEGDF
+547 
-553 DESLASDEED
+553 S
-563 LWGDDPFGEDVSF
+563 DDPFGEDVSF
-576 ADENSA
+576 ADEASA
-582 EIGYWFTLEGRNLVD
+582 EIGYWFTLEGRNLID
-597 QIHDIVDARP
+597 QIHAIVDARL

-622 DRLYDDKL
+622 DRLYADKL
-630 GGVELALIERSLPSD
+630 GSVELALVERSLPD
-645 VAEVLI
+645 EVADVLI
-651 EPYYDPVEQQAR
+651 APYYDPVEQQAR
-663 ITVRAMETSKTLRRA
+663 LTVRAMETSKTLRRA
-678 EYLESLYA
+678 QYLESLYA
-686 QILADTGLDETR
+686 EILAETGLDETR

-714 LYASQILTLGAVFV
+714 LYASQILTLGAVFI
-728 AIGIMFLMLFR
+728 AIGVMFLALFR

-794 FRREFEVD
+794 FRKEFAVD
-802 GNYRE
+802 QNYRDA
-807 SMYRSHSSIG
+807 MYRSHASIG

-861 LLLPKLIIAFQPLG
+861 LLLPKLIITFKPLG
-875 PERA
+875 PGAA

>member
-1 MSSAYQLA
+1 MSSFYQRA
-9 ITRFASAV
+9 ISQYFGLII
-17 VVTAL
+17 VVTAVL
-22 ALAAVAFS
+22 GGLAAS

-54 FEEATE
+54 FKEATD
-60 RYESYEFLIMT
+60 RYESYEFLILT

-79 SEASLAGL
+79 SDESLSGL
-87 AAMVA
+87 ANMVN
-92 DLEQVSGV
+92 DLERVKGV
-100 RSVTSA
+100 RTVTSA

-120 DLSDLDSIPSLR
+120 DLSDLDAIASLR
-132 DPNIDRSLALR
+132 DPTVDREMALE
-143 EFTSSQL
+143 EFTTSQL
-150 YKNLVVSE
+150 YRNLVVSE
-158 GGDLTAV
+158 AGDLTAV
-165 QVTIEPNKEIDRLG
+165 QVTIEPNQDVDRLG
-179 DLRKSL
+179 DLRGEL
-185 RKAVAEGADASLER
+185 RQQVAEGGGVEIQDHLVEVERDYDA
-199 ELADIEFAYDQATR
+199 ATR
-213 TVNADRAALVADVR
+213 AVNAERAELVASVR
-227 AVAEKYRDQSRIFV
+227 AVAEVYRGQSRIFV

-255 QDDLV
+255 EDDLV
-260 TFGSSIILVMI
+260 TFGLAIIGVMVG
-271 AMLALIF
+271 MLALIF
-278 RDYRWVLIPISVC
+278 RDYRWVVIPISGC

-296 LMLGILGYTDWRMT
+296 MMLGVLGLTDWRMT
-310 VISSNFVAVLLV
+310 IISSNFVAVLLV
-322 VALALAIHLVV
+322 VSLALAIHLVV
-333 RYRELEVKEPNL
+333 RYRELELKEPDL
-345 ARADRAVMAAK
+345 PRADRAVKAAQ

-398 FLVSFTLV
+398 FIVSFTLV
-406 PALITVLPDSGA
+406 PALMALLPELRATGA
-418 KGVSDTLSMTRRFA
+418 SDEASTTRTFA
-432 SIVERFGGFVLAVT
+432 VIVEKFGGLVFAVAAV
-446 GLLVLL
+446 LVLL
-452 VLLGLSRLQVEN
+452 IVLGLSRLQVEN

-494 IILYPPIASDSEA
+494 IILYPPGEVFD
-507 ANSEGV
+507 EG
-513 DVASFDAMPSNDSF
+513 ASFSDPSLDGEV
-527 AGGDEGF
+527 AEAI
-534 GDDFGEDDFGEDD
+534 EDDEFW
-547 FGEGDF
+547 
-553 DESLASDEED
+553 S
-563 LWGDDPFGEDVSF
+563 DDPFGEDVSF
-576 ADENSA
+576 ADEASA
-582 EIGYWFTLEGRNLVD
+582 EIGYWFTLEGRNLID
-597 QIHDIVDARP
+597 QIHAIVDARL

-622 DRLYDDKL
+622 DRLYADKL
-630 GGVELALIERSLPSD
+630 GSVELALVERSLPD
-645 VAEVLI
+645 EVADVLI
-651 EPYYDPVEQQAR
+651 APYYDPVEQQAR
-663 ITVRAMETSKTLRRA
+663 LTVRAMETSKTLRRA
-678 EYLESLYA
+678 QYLESLYA
-686 QILADTGLDETR
+686 EILAETGLDETR

-714 LYASQILTLGAVFV
+714 LYASQILTLGAVFI
-728 AIGIMFLMLFR
+728 AIGVMFLALFR

-794 FRREFEVD
+794 FRKEFAVD
-802 GNYRE
+802 QNYRDA
-807 SMYRSHSSIG
+807 MYRSHASIG

-861 LLLPKLIIAFQPLG
+861 LLLPKLIITFKPLG
-875 PERA
+875 PGAA

>member
-1 MSSAYQLA
+1 MSSPYQIL
-9 ITRFASAV
+9 ITRFASTV
-17 VVTAL
+17 VVSVL
-22 ALAAVAFS
+22 ILAAIASS
-30 QLDKVRL
+30 QLGKVRL

-79 SEASLAGL
+79 SDASLSGL

-92 DLEQVSGV
+92 DLEKVPGV

-132 DPNIDRSLALR
+132 DPNVDRSLALR

-185 RKAVAEGADASLER
+185 RRAVAEGADASVER
-199 ELADIEFAYDQATR
+199 ELVNIEVAYDQATR

-227 AVAEKYRDQSRIFV
+227 AVAQKYRDQSRIFV

-260 TFGSSIILVMI
+260 TFGTSIILVMI

-278 RDYRWVLIPISVC
+278 RDYRWVVIPISVC

-296 LMLGILGYTDWRMT
+296 FMLGILGYTDWRMT

-333 RYRELEVKEPNL
+333 RYRELEAREPNML
-345 ARADRAVMAAK
+345 RAERAVMAAR

-361 CFYTAVTTMVA
+361 CFYTAITTMVA

-398 FLVSFTLV
+398 FVVSFLLV
-406 PALITVLPDSGA
+406 PALIAVLPDSGA
-418 KGVSDTLSMTRRFA
+418 KGAADNLSMTKWFA
-432 SIVERFGGFVLAVT
+432 TIVERFGGVVLSVAA
-446 GLLVLL
+446 LLVLL

-494 IILYPPIASDSEA
+494 IILYPPAESASE
-507 ANSEGV
+507 V
-513 DVASFDAMPSNDSF
+513 DDLTALETARVDDISMDERFGADDLSFDS
-527 AGGDEGF
+527 GF
-534 GDDFGEDDFGEDD
+534 GDDFD
-547 FGEGDF
+547 
-553 DESLASDEED
+553 SDEFVDDED
-563 LWGDDPFGEDVSF
+563 GLWGDDPFGEDVSF

-582 EIGYWFTLEGRNLVD
+582 EVGYWFTLEGRQLID
-597 QIHDIVDARP
+597 QVHNIVDARP

-645 VAEVLI
+645 VADVLI
-651 EPYYDPVEQQAR
+651 APYYDPVEQQAR
-663 ITVRAMETSKTLRRA
+663 VTVRAMETSETLRRA
-678 EYLESLYA
+678 EYLESLYD
-686 QILADTGLDETR
+686 QILVETGLDATR

-714 LYASQILTLGAVFV
+714 LYASQILTLGAVFL
-728 AIGIMFLMLFR
+728 AIGVMFLTLFR

-794 FRREFEVD
+794 FRREFEID

-807 SMYRSHSSIG
+807 AMYRSHSSIG

-861 LLLPKLIIAFQPLG
+861 LLLPKLILAFQPLG
-875 PERA
+875 PERG

>member
-1 MSSAYQLA
+1 MSSPYQIL
-9 ITRFASAV
+9 ITRFASTV
-17 VVTAL
+17 VVSVL
-22 ALAAVAFS
+22 ILAAIASS
-30 QLDKVRL
+30 QLGKVRL

-79 SEASLAGL
+79 SDASLSGL

-92 DLEQVSGV
+92 DLEKVPGV

-132 DPNIDRSLALR
+132 DPNVDRSLALR

-185 RKAVAEGADASLER
+185 RRAVAEGADASVER
-199 ELADIEFAYDQATR
+199 ELVNIEAAYDQATR

-227 AVAEKYRDQSRIFV
+227 AVAQKYRDQSRIFV

-260 TFGSSIILVMI
+260 TFGTSIILVMI

-278 RDYRWVLIPISVC
+278 RDYRWVVIPISVC

-296 LMLGILGYTDWRMT
+296 FMLGILGYTDWRMT

-333 RYRELEVKEPNL
+333 RYRELEAREPNML
-345 ARADRAVMAAK
+345 RAERAVMAAR

-361 CFYTAVTTMVA
+361 CFYTAITTMVA

-398 FLVSFTLV
+398 FVVSFLLV
-406 PALITVLPDSGA
+406 PALIAVLPDSGA
-418 KGVSDTLSMTRRFA
+418 KGAADNLSMTKWFA
-432 SIVERFGGFVLAVT
+432 TIVERFGGVVLSVAA
-446 GLLVLL
+446 LLVLL

-494 IILYPPIASDSEA
+494 IILYPPAESASE
-507 ANSEGV
+507 V
-513 DVASFDAMPSNDSF
+513 DDVNALETARVDDISMDERFGADDLSFDS
-527 AGGDEGF
+527 GF
-534 GDDFGEDDFGEDD
+534 GDDFD
-547 FGEGDF
+547 
-553 DESLASDEED
+553 SDEFVDDED
-563 LWGDDPFGEDVSF
+563 GLWGDDPFGEDVSF

-582 EIGYWFTLEGRNLVD
+582 EVGYWFTLEGRQLID
-597 QIHDIVDARP
+597 QVHNIVDARP

-645 VAEVLI
+645 VADVLI
-651 EPYYDPVEQQAR
+651 APYYDPVEQQAR
-663 ITVRAMETSKTLRRA
+663 VTVRAMETSETLRRA
-678 EYLESLYA
+678 EYLESLYD
-686 QILADTGLDETR
+686 QILVETGLDATR

-714 LYASQILTLGAVFV
+714 LYASQILTLGAVFL
-728 AIGIMFLMLFR
+728 AIGVMFLTLFR

-794 FRREFEVD
+794 FRREFEID

-807 SMYRSHSSIG
+807 AMYRSHSSIG

-861 LLLPKLIIAFQPLG
+861 LLLPKLILAFQPLG
-875 PERA
+875 PERG

>member
-1 MSSAYQLA
+1 MSSAYHLF
-9 ITRFASAV
+9 ITRYASAIIFI
-17 VVTAL
+17 AL
-22 ALAAVAFS
+22 VLAGGALL
-30 QLDKVRL
+30 QLEKVRL

-71 WEPDSPLL
+71 WEPESPLL
-79 SEASLAGL
+79 SEASLSGL
-87 AAMVA
+87 SAMVS
-92 DLEQVSGV
+92 DLKRVPGV

-132 DPNIDRSLALR
+132 DPQVDRALALR

-158 GGDLTAV
+158 AGDLTAV
-165 QVTIEPNKEIDRLG
+165 QVTIEPNKEVDRLG

-185 RKAVAEGADASLER
+185 RKSVAEGGDIEVQRQLAAV
-199 ELADIEFAYDQATR
+199 ELAYDEATR
-213 TVNADRAALVADVR
+213 TVNSDRAALVANVR
-227 AVAEKYRDQSRIFV
+227 EVAEKYRDQSRIFV

-260 TFGSSIILVMI
+260 TFGTSIIFVMV

-291 TLSAL
+291 TLSAT
-296 LMLGILGYTDWRMT
+296 LMLGILGFTDWRMT

-333 RYRELEVKEPNL
+333 RYRELEIKEPDMP
-345 ARADRAVMAAK
+345 RAERAVMAAR
-356 LMFVP
+356 LMFIP

-398 FLVSFTLV
+398 FVVSFSLV
-406 PALITVLPDSGA
+406 PALIAILPDMGA
-418 KGVSDTLSMTRRFA
+418 KGANDSLSMTRNFA
-432 SIVERFGGFVLAVT
+432 TVVERFGGLVFAVT
-446 GLLVLL
+446 GLLILL
-452 VLLGLSRLQVEN
+452 VVLGLSRLQVEN

-477 QGMELLDSRL
+477 QGMELLDARL

-494 IILYPPIASDSEA
+494 IILYPPPESIQPVDALASADLALADELATTDVVASDGLGFE
-507 ANSEGV
+507 
-513 DVASFDAMPSNDSF
+513 DDL
-527 AGGDEGF
+527 GD
-534 GDDFGEDDFGEDD
+534 GEDG
-547 FGEGDF
+547 
-553 DESLASDEED
+553 
-563 LWGDDPFGEDVSF
+563 LWDDDPFGEDVSF

-582 EIGYWFTLEGRNLVD
+582 EIGYWFTLEGRDLVD
-597 QIHDIVDARP
+597 QIHGIVDARP

-630 GGVELALIERSLPSD
+630 GGVELALVERSLPAD

-651 EPYYDPVEQQAR
+651 APYYDPIEQQAR
-663 ITVRAMETSKTLRRA
+663 ISVRAMETSKTLRRA

-686 QILADTGLDETR
+686 QILVETGLDETR

-728 AIGIMFLMLFR
+728 AIGIMFLALFR

-794 FRREFEVD
+794 FRREFELD
-802 GNYRE
+802 GSYRE
-807 SMYRSHSSIG
+807 AMYRSHSSIG

-861 LLLPKLIIAFQPLG
+861 LLLPKLIIAFEPLG
-875 PERA
+875 PERG

>member
-1 MSSAYQLA
+1 MSSAYQLV

-132 DPNIDRSLALR
+132 DPNVDRSLALS

-333 RYRELEVKEPNL
+333 RYRELEAKEPNM
-345 ARADRAVMAAK
+345 ARADRAVMAAR

-398 FLVSFTLV
+398 FMVSFTLV

-432 SIVERFGGFVLAVT
+432 SIVERFGGIVLAVT

-494 IILYPPIASDSEA
+494 IILYPPTESGPEA
-507 ANSEGV
+507 DNSEGV
-513 DVASFDAMPSNDSF
+513 DIASFNTTSSDDSF
-527 AGGDEGF
+527 AADDEGF
-534 GDDFGEDDFGEDD
+534 DDDFGEDA

-553 DESLASDEED
+553 GESLASDEED

-597 QIHDIVDARP
+597 QIHNIVDARP

-663 ITVRAMETSKTLRRA
+663 VTVRAMETSKTLRRA

-686 QILADTGLDETR
+686 QILDDTGLDETR

-817 RAMYYTTLTVVVGF
+817 RAMYYTTMTVVVGF

>member
-1 MSSAYQLA
+1 MSSAYQLV

-79 SEASLAGL
+79 SESSLAGL

-92 DLEQVSGV
+92 DLKQVSGV

-120 DLSDLDSIPSLR
+120 DLSDLDSIPNLR
-132 DPNIDRSLALR
+132 DPNVDRSLALR

-185 RKAVAEGADASLER
+185 RKSVAGGAGPSVER

-227 AVAEKYRDQSRIFV
+227 VVAEKYRDQSRIFV

-333 RYRELEVKEPNL
+333 RYRELEVKEPNM

-398 FLVSFTLV
+398 FVVSFTLV
-406 PALITVLPDSGA
+406 PALITVLPDFGA

-432 SIVERFGGFVLAVT
+432 SIVERFGSVVLAVT
-446 GLLVLL
+446 AVLVLL
-452 VLLGLSRLQVEN
+452 VALGLSRLQVEN

-494 IILYPPIASDSEA
+494 IILYPPMVSGSEA
-507 ANSEGV
+507 DNSEAV
-513 DVASFDAMPSNDSF
+513 EVASYDAMS
-527 AGGDEGF
+527 A
-534 GDDFGEDDFGEDD
+534 DDFGEDA

-553 DESLASDEED
+553 DEDLASDEED

-597 QIHDIVDARP
+597 QIHNIVDARP

-651 EPYYDPVEQQAR
+651 QPYYDPVEQQAR

-802 GNYRE
+802 GSYRE

>member
-1 MSSAYQLA
+1 MSSFYQRA
-9 ITRFASAV
+9 ISQYFGLIIVATAV
-17 VVTAL
+17 VGG
-22 ALAAVAFS
+22 LAAS

-54 FEEATE
+54 FQEATD
-60 RYESYEFLIMT
+60 RYESYEFLILT

-79 SEASLAGL
+79 SDESLSGL
-87 AAMVA
+87 ASMVA
-92 DLEQVSGV
+92 DLERVKGV
-100 RSVTSA
+100 RTVTSA

-120 DLSDLDSIPSLR
+120 DLSDLDAIASLR
-132 DPNIDRSLALR
+132 DPTVDREMALK
-143 EFTSSQL
+143 EFTTSQL
-150 YKNLVVSE
+150 YRNLVVSE
-158 GGDLTAV
+158 AGDLTAV
-165 QVTIEPNKEIDRLG
+165 QVTIEPNQEVDRLG
-179 DLRKSL
+179 DLRGEL
-185 RKAVAEGADASLER
+185 RQQVAEGAGVEIQGRLVEVER
-199 ELADIEFAYDQATR
+199 AYDAATR
-213 TVNADRAALVADVR
+213 TVNAKRAELVANVR
-227 AVAEKYRDQSRIFV
+227 AVAEVYRGQSRIFV

-260 TFGSSIILVMI
+260 TFGLAIIGVMVG
-271 AMLALIF
+271 MLALIF
-278 RDYRWVLIPISVC
+278 RDYRWVVIPISGC

-296 LMLGILGYTDWRMT
+296 MMLGLLGFTDWRMT
-310 VISSNFVAVLLV
+310 IISSNFVAVLLV
-322 VALALAIHLVV
+322 VSLALAIHLVV
-333 RYRELEVKEPNL
+333 RYRELELKEPTL
-345 ARADRAVMAAK
+345 PRADRAVKAAQ

-398 FLVSFTLV
+398 FIVSFTLV
-406 PALITVLPDSGA
+406 PALMALLPEVRATGA
-418 KGVSDTLSMTRRFA
+418 SDQASMTRSFA
-432 SIVERFGGFVLAVT
+432 VVVEKFGGLVFAVAAV
-446 GLLVLL
+446 LVLL
-452 VLLGLSRLQVEN
+452 IALGLSRLQVEN

-494 IILYPPIASDSEA
+494 IILYPPEEIFDEEVSFGGSSLGAEA
-507 ANSEGV
+507 AESI
-513 DVASFDAMPSNDSF
+513 DDDAFWS
-527 AGGDEGF
+527 
-534 GDDFGEDDFGEDD
+534 
-547 FGEGDF
+547 
-553 DESLASDEED
+553 
-563 LWGDDPFGEDVSF
+563 DDPFGEDVSF

-582 EIGYWFTLEGRNLVD
+582 EIGYWFTLEGRNLID
-597 QIHDIVDARP
+597 QIHAIVDARP

-622 DRLYDDKL
+622 DRLYADKL
-630 GGVELALIERSLPSD
+630 GSVELALVERSLPDD
-645 VAEVLI
+645 VADVLI
-651 EPYYDPVEQQAR
+651 APYYDPVEQQAR
-663 ITVRAMETSKTLRRA
+663 LTVRAMETSKTLRRA
-678 EYLESLYA
+678 QYLESLYA
-686 QILADTGLDETR
+686 EILAETGLDETR

-714 LYASQILTLGAVFV
+714 LYASQILTLGAVFI
-728 AIGIMFLMLFR
+728 AIGVMFLALFR

-794 FRREFEVD
+794 FRTEFAVD
-802 GNYRE
+802 QNYRDA
-807 SMYRSHSSIG
+807 MYRSHASIG

-846 VLTVMAMLAA
+846 LLTVMAMLAA

-861 LLLPKLIIAFQPLG
+861 LLLPKLIITFKPLG
-875 PERA
+875 PGAA

>member
-1 MSSAYQLA
+1 MSSPYQIL

-17 VVTAL
+17 VISVL
-22 ALAAVAFS
+22 ILAAIAFS
-30 QLDKVRL
+30 QLGKVRL

-79 SEASLAGL
+79 SDASLSGL

-92 DLEQVSGV
+92 DLEKVPGV

-132 DPNIDRSLALR
+132 DPNVDRSLALR

-185 RKAVAEGADASLER
+185 RRAVAEGADASVER
-199 ELADIEFAYDQATR
+199 ELVNIEAAYDQATR

-227 AVAEKYRDQSRIFV
+227 AVAQKYRDQSRIFV

-260 TFGSSIILVMI
+260 TFGTSIILVMI

-278 RDYRWVLIPISVC
+278 RDYRWVVIPISVC

-296 LMLGILGYTDWRMT
+296 FMLGILGYTDWRMT

-333 RYRELEVKEPNL
+333 RYRELEAREPNML
-345 ARADRAVMAAK
+345 RAERAVMAAR

-361 CFYTAVTTMVA
+361 CFYTAITTMVA

-398 FLVSFTLV
+398 FVVSFLLV
-406 PALITVLPDSGA
+406 PALIAVLPDSGA
-418 KGVSDTLSMTRRFA
+418 KGAADNLSMTKWFA
-432 SIVERFGGFVLAVT
+432 TIVERFGGVVLSVAA
-446 GLLVLL
+446 LLVLL

-494 IILYPPIASDSEA
+494 IILYPPAESASE
-507 ANSEGV
+507 V
-513 DVASFDAMPSNDSF
+513 DDVNALETARVDDISMDERFGADDLSFDS
-527 AGGDEGF
+527 GF
-534 GDDFGEDDFGEDD
+534 GDDFD
-547 FGEGDF
+547 
-553 DESLASDEED
+553 SDEFVDDED
-563 LWGDDPFGEDVSF
+563 GLWGDDPFGEDVSF

-582 EIGYWFTLEGRNLVD
+582 EVGYWFTLEGRQLID
-597 QIHDIVDARP
+597 QIHNIVDARP

-645 VAEVLI
+645 VADVLI
-651 EPYYDPVEQQAR
+651 APYYDPVEQQAR
-663 ITVRAMETSKTLRRA
+663 VTVRAMETSETLRRA
-678 EYLESLYA
+678 EYLESLYD
-686 QILADTGLDETR
+686 QILVETGLDATR

-714 LYASQILTLGAVFV
+714 LYASQILTLGAVFL
-728 AIGIMFLMLFR
+728 AIGVMFLTLFR

-794 FRREFEVD
+794 FRREFEID

-807 SMYRSHSSIG
+807 AMYRSHSSIG

-861 LLLPKLIIAFQPLG
+861 LLLPKLILAFQPLG
-875 PERA
+875 PERG

>member
-1 MSSAYQLA
+1 MSSPYQIL
-9 ITRFASAV
+9 ITRFASTV
-17 VVTAL
+17 VVSVL
-22 ALAAVAFS
+22 ILAAIASS
-30 QLDKVRL
+30 QLGKVRL

-79 SEASLAGL
+79 SDASLSRL

-92 DLEQVSGV
+92 DLEKVPGV

-132 DPNIDRSLALR
+132 DPNVDRSLALR

-185 RKAVAEGADASLER
+185 RRAVAEGADASVER
-199 ELADIEFAYDQATR
+199 ELVNIEVAYDQATR

-227 AVAEKYRDQSRIFV
+227 AVAQKYREQSRIFV

-260 TFGSSIILVMI
+260 TFGTSIILVMI

-278 RDYRWVLIPISVC
+278 RDYRWVVIPISVC

-296 LMLGILGYTDWRMT
+296 FMLGILGYTDWRMT

-333 RYRELEVKEPNL
+333 RYRELEAREPNML
-345 ARADRAVMAAK
+345 RAERAVMAAR

-361 CFYTAVTTMVA
+361 CFYTAITTMVA

-398 FLVSFTLV
+398 FVVSFLLV
-406 PALITVLPDSGA
+406 PALIAVLPDSGA
-418 KGVSDTLSMTRRFA
+418 KGAADNLSMTKWFA
-432 SIVERFGGFVLAVT
+432 TIVERFGGVVLSVAA
-446 GLLVLL
+446 LLVLL

-494 IILYPPIASDSEA
+494 IILYPPAESASE
-507 ANSEGV
+507 V
-513 DVASFDAMPSNDSF
+513 DDLTALETARVDDISMDERFGADDLSFDS
-527 AGGDEGF
+527 GF
-534 GDDFGEDDFGEDD
+534 GDDFD
-547 FGEGDF
+547 
-553 DESLASDEED
+553 SDEFVDDED
-563 LWGDDPFGEDVSF
+563 GLWGDDPFGEDVSF

-582 EIGYWFTLEGRNLVD
+582 EVGYWFTLEGRQLID
-597 QIHDIVDARP
+597 QVHNIVDARP

-645 VAEVLI
+645 VADVLI
-651 EPYYDPVEQQAR
+651 APYYDPVEQQAR
-663 ITVRAMETSKTLRRA
+663 VTVRAMETSETLRRA
-678 EYLESLYA
+678 EYLESLYD
-686 QILADTGLDETR
+686 QILVETGLDATR

-714 LYASQILTLGAVFV
+714 LYASQILTLGAVFL
-728 AIGIMFLMLFR
+728 AIGVMFLTLFR

-794 FRREFEVD
+794 FRREFEID

-807 SMYRSHSSIG
+807 AMYRSHSSIG

-861 LLLPKLIIAFQPLG
+861 LLLPKLILAFQPLG
-875 PERA
+875 PERG

>member
-1 MSSAYQLA
+1 MSSFYQRA
-9 ITRFASAV
+9 ISRYFGLII
-17 VVTAL
+17 VVTAVL
-22 ALAAVAFS
+22 GGLAAS

-54 FEEATE
+54 FKEATD
-60 RYESYEFLIMT
+60 RYESYEFLILT

-79 SEASLAGL
+79 SDESLSGL
-87 AAMVA
+87 ANMVT
-92 DLEQVSGV
+92 DLERVKGV
-100 RSVTSA
+100 RTVTSA

-120 DLSDLDSIPSLR
+120 DLSDLDAIASLR
-132 DPNIDRSLALR
+132 DPTVDREMALE
-143 EFTSSQL
+143 EFTTSQL
-150 YKNLVVSE
+150 YRNLVVSE
-158 GGDLTAV
+158 AGDLTAV
-165 QVTIEPNKEIDRLG
+165 QVTIEPNQDVDRLG
-179 DLRKSL
+179 DLRGEL
-185 RKAVAEGADASLER
+185 RQQVAEGGGVEIQDRLVEVERDYDA
-199 ELADIEFAYDQATR
+199 ATR
-213 TVNADRAALVADVR
+213 TVNAERAELVASVR
-227 AVAEKYRDQSRIFV
+227 AVAEVYRGQSRIFV

-255 QDDLV
+255 EDDLV
-260 TFGSSIILVMI
+260 TFGLAIIGVMVG
-271 AMLALIF
+271 MLALIF
-278 RDYRWVLIPISVC
+278 RDYRWVVIPISGC

-296 LMLGILGYTDWRMT
+296 MMLGVLGLTDWRMT
-310 VISSNFVAVLLV
+310 IISSNFVAVLLV
-322 VALALAIHLVV
+322 VSLALAIHLVV
-333 RYRELEVKEPNL
+333 RYRELELKEPDL
-345 ARADRAVMAAK
+345 PRADRAVKAAQ

-398 FLVSFTLV
+398 FIVSFTLV
-406 PALITVLPDSGA
+406 PALMALLPELRATGA
-418 KGVSDTLSMTRRFA
+418 SDEASTTRTFA
-432 SIVERFGGFVLAVT
+432 VIVEKFGGLVFAVAAV
-446 GLLVLL
+446 LVLL
-452 VLLGLSRLQVEN
+452 IVLGLSRLQVEN

-494 IILYPPIASDSEA
+494 IILYPPGDVFD
-507 ANSEGV
+507 EG
-513 DVASFDAMPSNDSF
+513 ASFSDPSL
-527 AGGDEGF
+527 GGEVAEAI
-534 GDDFGEDDFGEDD
+534 EDDEFW
-547 FGEGDF
+547 
-553 DESLASDEED
+553 S
-563 LWGDDPFGEDVSF
+563 DDPFGEDVSF
-576 ADENSA
+576 ADEASA
-582 EIGYWFTLEGRNLVD
+582 EIGYWFTLEGRNLID
-597 QIHDIVDARP
+597 QIHAIVDARL

-622 DRLYDDKL
+622 DRLYADKL
-630 GGVELALIERSLPSD
+630 GSVELALVERSLPD
-645 VAEVLI
+645 EVADVLI
-651 EPYYDPVEQQAR
+651 APYYDPVEQQAR
-663 ITVRAMETSKTLRRA
+663 LTVRAMETSKTLRRA
-678 EYLESLYA
+678 QYLESLYA
-686 QILADTGLDETR
+686 EILAETGLDETR

-714 LYASQILTLGAVFV
+714 LYASQILTLGAVFI
-728 AIGIMFLMLFR
+728 AIGVMFLALFR

-794 FRREFEVD
+794 FRKEFAVD
-802 GNYRE
+802 QNYRDA
-807 SMYRSHSSIG
+807 MYRSHASIG

-861 LLLPKLIIAFQPLG
+861 LLLPKLIITFKPLG
-875 PERA
+875 PGAA

>member
-1 MSSAYQLA
+1 MSSPYQIL

-17 VVTAL
+17 VVSVL
-22 ALAAVAFS
+22 ILAAIAFS
-30 QLDKVRL
+30 QLGKVRL

-79 SEASLAGL
+79 SDASLSRL

-92 DLEQVSGV
+92 DLEKVPGV

-132 DPNIDRSLALR
+132 DPNVDRSLALR

-185 RKAVAEGADASLER
+185 RRAVAEGADASVER
-199 ELADIEFAYDQATR
+199 ELVNIEVAYDQATR

-227 AVAEKYRDQSRIFV
+227 AVAQKYREQSRIFV

-260 TFGSSIILVMI
+260 TFGTSIILVMI

-278 RDYRWVLIPISVC
+278 RDYRWVVIPISVC

-296 LMLGILGYTDWRMT
+296 FMLGILGYTDWRMT

-333 RYRELEVKEPNL
+333 RYRELEAREPNML
-345 ARADRAVMAAK
+345 RAERAVMAAR

-361 CFYTAVTTMVA
+361 CFYTAITTMVA

-398 FLVSFTLV
+398 FVVSFLLV
-406 PALITVLPDSGA
+406 PALIAVLPDSGA
-418 KGVSDTLSMTRRFA
+418 KGAADNLSMTKWFA
-432 SIVERFGGFVLAVT
+432 TIVERFGGVVLSVAA
-446 GLLVLL
+446 LLVLL

-494 IILYPPIASDSEA
+494 IILYPPAESASE
-507 ANSEGV
+507 V
-513 DVASFDAMPSNDSF
+513 DDVNALETARVDDISMDERFGADDLSFDS
-527 AGGDEGF
+527 GF
-534 GDDFGEDDFGEDD
+534 GDDFD
-547 FGEGDF
+547 
-553 DESLASDEED
+553 SDEFVDDED
-563 LWGDDPFGEDVSF
+563 GLWGDDPFGEDVSF

-582 EIGYWFTLEGRNLVD
+582 EVGYWFTLEGRQLID
-597 QIHDIVDARP
+597 QIHNIVDARP

-645 VAEVLI
+645 VADVLI
-651 EPYYDPVEQQAR
+651 APYYDPVEQQAR
-663 ITVRAMETSKTLRRA
+663 VTVRAMETSETLRRA
-678 EYLESLYA
+678 EYLESLYD
-686 QILADTGLDETR
+686 QILVETGLDATR

-714 LYASQILTLGAVFV
+714 LYASQILTLGAVFL
-728 AIGIMFLMLFR
+728 AIGVMFLALFR

-794 FRREFEVD
+794 FRREFEID

-807 SMYRSHSSIG
+807 AMYRSHSSIG

-861 LLLPKLIIAFQPLG
+861 LLLPKLILAFQPLG
-875 PERA
+875 PERG

>member
-1 MSSAYQLA
+1 MSSPYQIL
-9 ITRFASAV
+9 IRRFASAV
-17 VVTAL
+17 VVSAL
-22 ALAAVAFS
+22 ILAVIAFS
-30 QLDKVRL
+30 QLGKVRL

-60 RYESYEFLIMT
+60 RYESYEFLILT

-79 SEASLAGL
+79 SDVSLSGL

-92 DLEQVSGV
+92 DLEKVSGV
-100 RSVTSA
+100 RAVTSA

-132 DPNIDRSLALR
+132 DPNVDRSLALR

-165 QVTIEPNKEIDRLG
+165 QVTIEPNREIDRLG

-185 RKAVAEGADASLER
+185 RRAVAEGADASVER
-199 ELADIEFAYDQATR
+199 ELVNIEAAYDQATR

-227 AVAEKYRDQSRIFV
+227 AVAQKYRDQSRIFV

-260 TFGSSIILVMI
+260 TFGASIILVMI

-278 RDYRWVLIPISVC
+278 RDYRWVVIPISVC

-296 LMLGILGYTDWRMT
+296 FMLGILGYTDWRMT

-333 RYRELEVKEPNL
+333 RYRELEAREPNML
-345 ARADRAVMAAK
+345 RAERAVMAAR

-398 FLVSFTLV
+398 FVVSFLLV
-406 PALITVLPDSGA
+406 PALIAVLPDSGA
-418 KGVSDTLSMTRRFA
+418 KGAADNLSMTKWFA
-432 SIVERFGGFVLAVT
+432 TVVERFGGVVLSVAA
-446 GLLVLL
+446 LLVLL
-452 VLLGLSRLQVEN
+452 VVLGLSRLQVEN

-494 IILYPPIASDSEA
+494 IILYPPLESAPEVYGVTALDTARVDDISTDESLG
-507 ANSEGV
+507 AN
-513 DVASFDAMPSNDSF
+513 DLSFENS
-527 AGGDEGF
+527 F
-534 GDDFGEDDFGEDD
+534 GDDFD
-547 FGEGDF
+547 
-553 DESLASDEED
+553 SDELVDDED
-563 LWGDDPFGEDVSF
+563 GLWGDDPFGEDVSF
-576 ADENSA
+576 DDENSA
-582 EIGYWFTLEGRNLVD
+582 EVGYWFTLEGRQLID
-597 QIHDIVDARP
+597 QIHNIVDARP

-645 VAEVLI
+645 VADVLI
-651 EPYYDPVEQQAR
+651 APYYDPVEQQAR
-663 ITVRAMETSKTLRRA
+663 VTVRAMETSETLRRA
-678 EYLESLYA
+678 EYLESLYD
-686 QILADTGLDETR
+686 QILVETGLDATR

-714 LYASQILTLGAVFV
+714 LYASQILTLGAVFL
-728 AIGIMFLMLFR
+728 AIGVMFLALFR

-794 FRREFEVD
+794 FRREFEMD

-807 SMYRSHSSIG
+807 AMYRSHSSIG

-861 LLLPKLIIAFQPLG
+861 LLLPKLILAFQPLG
-875 PERA
+875 PERG

>member
-1 MSSAYQLA
+1 MSSFYQRA
-9 ITRFASAV
+9 ISQYFGLII
-17 VVTAL
+17 VVTAVL
-22 ALAAVAFS
+22 GGLAAS

-54 FEEATE
+54 FKEATD
-60 RYESYEFLIMT
+60 RYESYEFLILT

-79 SEASLAGL
+79 SDESLSGL
-87 AAMVA
+87 ANMVT
-92 DLEQVSGV
+92 DLERVKGV
-100 RSVTSA
+100 RTVTSA

-120 DLSDLDSIPSLR
+120 DLSDLDAIASLR
-132 DPNIDRSLALR
+132 DPTVDREMALE
-143 EFTSSQL
+143 EFTTSQL
-150 YKNLVVSE
+150 YRNLVVSE
-158 GGDLTAV
+158 AGDLTAV
-165 QVTIEPNKEIDRLG
+165 QVTIEPNQDVDRLG
-179 DLRKSL
+179 DLRGEL
-185 RKAVAEGADASLER
+185 RQQVAEGGGVKIQDRLVEVERDYDA
-199 ELADIEFAYDQATR
+199 ATR
-213 TVNADRAALVADVR
+213 TVNAERAELVASVR
-227 AVAEKYRDQSRIFV
+227 AVAEVYRGQSRIFV

-255 QDDLV
+255 EDDLV
-260 TFGSSIILVMI
+260 TFGLAIIGVMVG
-271 AMLALIF
+271 MLALIF
-278 RDYRWVLIPISVC
+278 RDYRWVVIPISGC

-296 LMLGILGYTDWRMT
+296 MMLGVLGLTDWRMT
-310 VISSNFVAVLLV
+310 IISSNFVAVLLV
-322 VALALAIHLVV
+322 VSLALAIHLVV
-333 RYRELEVKEPNL
+333 RYRELELKEPDL
-345 ARADRAVMAAK
+345 PRADRAVKAAQ

-398 FLVSFTLV
+398 FIVSFTLV
-406 PALITVLPDSGA
+406 PALMALLPELRATGA
-418 KGVSDTLSMTRRFA
+418 SDEASTTRTFA
-432 SIVERFGGFVLAVT
+432 VIVEKFGGLVFAVAAV
-446 GLLVLL
+446 LVLL
-452 VLLGLSRLQVEN
+452 IVLGLSRLQVEN

-494 IILYPPIASDSEA
+494 IILYPPGEVFD
-507 ANSEGV
+507 EG
-513 DVASFDAMPSNDSF
+513 ASFSDPSL
-527 AGGDEGF
+527 GGEVAEAI
-534 GDDFGEDDFGEDD
+534 EDDEFW
-547 FGEGDF
+547 
-553 DESLASDEED
+553 S
-563 LWGDDPFGEDVSF
+563 DDPFGEDVSF
-576 ADENSA
+576 ADEASA
-582 EIGYWFTLEGRNLVD
+582 EIGYWFTLEGRNLID
-597 QIHDIVDARP
+597 QIHAIVDARL

-622 DRLYDDKL
+622 DRLYADKL
-630 GGVELALIERSLPSD
+630 GSVELALVERSLPD
-645 VAEVLI
+645 EVADVLI
-651 EPYYDPVEQQAR
+651 APYYDPVEQQAR
-663 ITVRAMETSKTLRRA
+663 LTVRAMETSKTLRRA
-678 EYLESLYA
+678 QYLESLYA
-686 QILADTGLDETR
+686 EILAETGLDETR
-698 VKFTG
+698 IKFTG

-714 LYASQILTLGAVFV
+714 LYASQILTLGAVFI
-728 AIGIMFLMLFR
+728 AIGVMFLALFR

-794 FRREFEVD
+794 FRKEFAVD
-802 GNYRE
+802 QNYRDA
-807 SMYRSHSSIG
+807 MYRSHASIG

-861 LLLPKLIIAFQPLG
+861 LLLPKLIITFKPLG
-875 PERA
+875 PGAA

>member
-1 MSSAYQLA
+1 MSSFYQRA
-9 ITRFASAV
+9 ISQYFGLII
-17 VVTAL
+17 VVTAVL
-22 ALAAVAFS
+22 GGLAAS

-54 FEEATE
+54 FKEATD
-60 RYESYEFLIMT
+60 RYESYEFLILT

-79 SEASLAGL
+79 SDESLSGL
-87 AAMVA
+87 ANMVT
-92 DLEQVSGV
+92 DLERVKGV
-100 RSVTSA
+100 RTVTSA

-120 DLSDLDSIPSLR
+120 DLSDLDAIASLR
-132 DPNIDRSLALR
+132 DPTVDREMALE
-143 EFTSSQL
+143 EFTTSQL
-150 YKNLVVSE
+150 YRNLVVSE
-158 GGDLTAV
+158 AGDLTAV
-165 QVTIEPNKEIDRLG
+165 QVTIEPNQDVDRLG
-179 DLRKSL
+179 DLRGEL
-185 RKAVAEGADASLER
+185 RQQVAEGGGVEIQDRLVEVERDYDA
-199 ELADIEFAYDQATR
+199 ATR
-213 TVNADRAALVADVR
+213 TVNAERAELVASVR
-227 AVAEKYRDQSRIFV
+227 AVAEVYRGQSRIFV

-255 QDDLV
+255 EDDLV
-260 TFGSSIILVMI
+260 TFGLAIIGVMVG
-271 AMLALIF
+271 MLALIF
-278 RDYRWVLIPISVC
+278 RDYRWVVIPISGC

-296 LMLGILGYTDWRMT
+296 MMLGVLGLTDWRMT
-310 VISSNFVAVLLV
+310 IISSNFVAVLLV
-322 VALALAIHLVV
+322 VSLALAIHLVV
-333 RYRELEVKEPNL
+333 RYRELELKEPDL
-345 ARADRAVMAAK
+345 PRADRAVKAAQ

-398 FLVSFTLV
+398 FIVSFTLV
-406 PALITVLPDSGA
+406 PALMALLPELRATGT
-418 KGVSDTLSMTRRFA
+418 SDEASTTRTFA
-432 SIVERFGGFVLAVT
+432 VIVEKFGGLVFAVAAV
-446 GLLVLL
+446 LVLL
-452 VLLGLSRLQVEN
+452 IVLGLSRLQVEN

-494 IILYPPIASDSEA
+494 IILYPPAEIFD
-507 ANSEGV
+507 EG
-513 DVASFDAMPSNDSF
+513 ASFSDPSL
-527 AGGDEGF
+527 GGEVAEAI
-534 GDDFGEDDFGEDD
+534 EDDEFW
-547 FGEGDF
+547 
-553 DESLASDEED
+553 S
-563 LWGDDPFGEDVSF
+563 DDPFGEDVSF
-576 ADENSA
+576 ADEASA
-582 EIGYWFTLEGRNLVD
+582 EIGYWFTLEGRNLID
-597 QIHDIVDARP
+597 QIHAIVDARL

-622 DRLYDDKL
+622 DRLYADKL
-630 GGVELALIERSLPSD
+630 GSVELALVERSLPD
-645 VAEVLI
+645 EVADVLI
-651 EPYYDPVEQQAR
+651 APYYDPVEQQAR
-663 ITVRAMETSKTLRRA
+663 LTVRAMETSKTLRRA

-686 QILADTGLDETR
+686 QILAETGLDETR

-714 LYASQILTLGAVFV
+714 LYASQILTLGAVFI
-728 AIGIMFLMLFR
+728 AIGVMFLALFR

-794 FRREFEVD
+794 FRKEFAVD
-802 GNYRE
+802 QNYRDA
-807 SMYRSHSSIG
+807 MYRSHASIG

-861 LLLPKLIIAFQPLG
+861 LLLPKLIITFKPLG
-875 PERA
+875 PGAA

>member
-1 MSSAYQLA
+1 MSSFYQRA
-9 ITRFASAV
+9 ISRYFGLII
-17 VVTAL
+17 VVTAVL
-22 ALAAVAFS
+22 GGLAAS

-54 FEEATE
+54 FKEATD
-60 RYESYEFLIMT
+60 RYESYEFLILT

-79 SEASLAGL
+79 SDESLSGL
-87 AAMVA
+87 ANMVT
-92 DLEQVSGV
+92 DLERVKGV
-100 RSVTSA
+100 RTVTSA

-120 DLSDLDSIPSLR
+120 DLSDLDAIASLR
-132 DPNIDRSLALR
+132 DPTVDREMALE
-143 EFTSSQL
+143 EFTTSQL
-150 YKNLVVSE
+150 YRNLVVSE
-158 GGDLTAV
+158 AGDLTAV
-165 QVTIEPNKEIDRLG
+165 QVTIEPNQDVDRLG
-179 DLRKSL
+179 DLRGEL
-185 RKAVAEGADASLER
+185 RQQVAEGGGVEIQDRLVEVERDYDA
-199 ELADIEFAYDQATR
+199 ATR
-213 TVNADRAALVADVR
+213 TVNAERAELVASVR
-227 AVAEKYRDQSRIFV
+227 AVAEVYRGQSRIFV

-255 QDDLV
+255 EDDLV
-260 TFGSSIILVMI
+260 TFGLAIIGVMVG
-271 AMLALIF
+271 MLALIF
-278 RDYRWVLIPISVC
+278 RDYRWVVIPISGC

-296 LMLGILGYTDWRMT
+296 MMLGVLGLTDWRMT
-310 VISSNFVAVLLV
+310 IISSNFVAVLLV
-322 VALALAIHLVV
+322 VSLALAIHLVV
-333 RYRELEVKEPNL
+333 RYRELELKEPDL
-345 ARADRAVMAAK
+345 PRADRAVKAAQ

-398 FLVSFTLV
+398 FIVSFTLV
-406 PALITVLPDSGA
+406 PALMALLPELRATGA
-418 KGVSDTLSMTRRFA
+418 SDEASTTRTFA
-432 SIVERFGGFVLAVT
+432 VIVEKFGGLVFAVAAV
-446 GLLVLL
+446 LVLL
-452 VLLGLSRLQVEN
+452 IVLGLSRLQVEN

-494 IILYPPIASDSEA
+494 IILYPPGEVLD
-507 ANSEGV
+507 EG
-513 DVASFDAMPSNDSF
+513 ASFSDPSL
-527 AGGDEGF
+527 GGEVAEAI
-534 GDDFGEDDFGEDD
+534 EDDEFW
-547 FGEGDF
+547 
-553 DESLASDEED
+553 S
-563 LWGDDPFGEDVSF
+563 DDPFGEDVSF
-576 ADENSA
+576 ADEASA
-582 EIGYWFTLEGRNLVD
+582 EIGYWFTLEGRNLID
-597 QIHDIVDARP
+597 QIHAIVDARL

-622 DRLYDDKL
+622 DRLYADKL
-630 GGVELALIERSLPSD
+630 GSVELALVERSLPD
-645 VAEVLI
+645 EVADVLI
-651 EPYYDPVEQQAR
+651 APYYDPVEQQAR
-663 ITVRAMETSKTLRRA
+663 LTVRAMETSKTLRRA
-678 EYLESLYA
+678 QYLESLYA
-686 QILADTGLDETR
+686 EILAETGLDETR

-714 LYASQILTLGAVFV
+714 LYASQILTLGAVFI
-728 AIGIMFLMLFR
+728 AIGVMFLALFR

-794 FRREFEVD
+794 FRKEFAVD
-802 GNYRE
+802 QNYRDA
-807 SMYRSHSSIG
+807 MYRSHASIG

-861 LLLPKLIIAFQPLG
+861 LLLPKLIITFKPLG
-875 PERA
+875 PGAA

>member
-1 MSSAYQLA
+1 MSSAYHLV

-132 DPNIDRSLALR
+132 DPNVDRSLALR

-199 ELADIEFAYDQATR
+199 ELADIEFAYGQATR

-260 TFGSSIILVMI
+260 TFGSSIIFVMI

-333 RYRELEVKEPNL
+333 RYRELEVKEPNM

-432 SIVERFGGFVLAVT
+432 SIVERFGGVVLAVT

-452 VLLGLSRLQVEN
+452 ILLGLSRLQVEN

-494 IILYPPIASDSEA
+494 IILYPPVESLSEA
-507 ANSEGV
+507 ENSAKVE
-513 DVASFDAMPSNDSF
+513 VAGFDAMSADNSF
-527 AGGDEGF
+527 AGDDEGF
-534 GDDFGEDDFGEDD
+534 GDDFGEDD